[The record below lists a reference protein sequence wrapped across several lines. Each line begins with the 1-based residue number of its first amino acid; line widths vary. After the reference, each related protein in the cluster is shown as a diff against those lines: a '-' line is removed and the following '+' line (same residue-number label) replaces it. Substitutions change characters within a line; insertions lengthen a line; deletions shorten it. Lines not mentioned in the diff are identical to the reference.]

1 MSFLVEQRDERVAGF
16 LRLMIPVAVTLAAFL
31 SVIGVPPAFAQ
42 VDVEDWP
49 GTVEVRV
56 TGKTQ
61 GLTTGDVFTYQLRL
75 TEPPTEEGWWVRIRA
90 DGVVYMEGIYNG
102 LSWVPSIGW
111 EFSPQNYNQW
121 RDVRVR
127 VNEDLDQTVTFSHE
141 VWAHNGICPVHDVG
155 RVAVDVSGDAPP
167 PEEDLPR
174 LSIADAAT
182 VTEGG
187 AAVFTV
193 TLSDTSSETVT
204 VRYAT
209 VDDTAVAGSDYTRTT
224 GTLRFDPNER
234 TDTIR
239 VPILQD
245 STAEPSESFTVELS
259 NPNRA
264 TVSDGTGAVTI
275 EADPMP
281 ELRISDAAP
290 VAEGNDAVFT
300 VSLSTPSSQV
310 VTVEYRTVDGTAG
323 AGSDYS
329 TTSETLRFDPLETTK
344 TIQVP
349 VLTDS
354 MSEPSE
360 DFEVELRN
368 PSRATLD
375 DARGVG
381 TIAADPMP
389 GLTID
394 DAAPVAE
401 GNDAVFTVTLHPQSS
416 QVVTVEYT
424 TADGTANAGDDY
436 TTIAETL
443 TFSPGQTTKIIRV
456 PVLVD
461 STQESSETFTVELST
476 PMGTTLADST
486 GLGTITADPMPGLSI
501 GDAEPVAEGGAAVF
515 TVTLSDTSSETVTV
529 RYATVDDTAVAGSDY
544 TRTTGTLRFDP
555 NERTDTIRVPILQ
568 DSTAEPS
575 ESFTVELSN
584 PNRATVS
591 DGTGAVT
598 IEADPM
604 PELRISDAAPVAE
617 GNDAVF
623 TVSLSTPSSQVVTV
637 EYRTVD
643 GTAGAGSDY
652 STTSETL
659 RFDPLETTKTIQ
671 VPVLT
676 DSMSE
681 PSEDFEVELRN
692 PSRATLDDARGVG
705 TIAADPMPGLTI
717 DDAAPVAEG
726 NDAVFTVTLHPQSS
740 QVVTVEYTTADG
752 TANAG
757 DDYTTIAETLTF
769 SPGQTTKI
777 IRVPV
782 LVDST
787 QESSETFT
795 VELSTPMGTTLADST
810 GLGTITADPMPGL
823 SIGDAEPVAEGG
835 AAVFTVT
842 LGPASNHV
850 VTVTYSTVDGTAVAD
865 ADFTPTSGTLTFNPN
880 QTTKTIRV
888 PILRDTVHE
897 PSETFTV
904 ELDDPTGTTLAD
916 STGLG
921 TIAADAT
928 PGLSIA
934 DAVNVAEGRDA
945 VFRVTLRPATN
956 HVVSVTYTTMDGTA
970 VADADYTPVTG
981 TLRFEPRET
990 TKTIRVPV
998 LLDTMTEQSETFTV
1012 ELSNPG
1018 GSTLADPIGVGTI
1031 RADPAPSLRIGDATP
1046 VAEGDEAVFT
1056 VTLTPPN
1063 EQVVTVDYTTTDG
1076 TAVADEDYSAT
1087 SGTLRFAPGDTSK
1100 TIRVPTLRDAVAEP
1114 VETFTVVLSNPSGTN
1129 VVHDTGVGT
1138 ITDEGLPGLSS
1149 ADAPTVAE
1157 GGEAVFPVTLN
1168 PASSQVVTVA
1178 YATQDDTAVADSDYT
1193 ATSGTLRF
1201 EPGETIQNIQ
1211 VATLRDA
1218 IAEPSESFT
1227 VELSDPVGT
1236 AITNSTGVGTIAA
1249 DAMPAL
1255 SITDAV
1261 PVAEGGEATFMVS
1274 LSPASSELVTVAYA
1288 TQDGTAVADSDYTA
1302 TSGTLRFEPGE
1313 TIQNIQ
1319 VATLRD
1325 AIAEPSESFTV
1336 ELSDPVGT
1344 AITNSTGVGTI
1355 AADAMPALSIT
1366 DAVPVAEGGE
1376 ATFMVSLSPASSE
1389 LVTVAY
1395 ATQDGTAV
1403 ADSDYTATSGTLRF
1417 EPGETIQNI
1426 QVATLRDAIA
1436 EPSESFTVEL
1446 SDPVGTAI
1454 TNSTGVG
1461 TIAADAMPALS
1472 ITDAVPVAE
1481 GGEATFMVSL
1491 SPASSELVTVA
1502 YATQDG
1508 TAVAGSDYTAASG
1521 TLQFDPGMTSHTI
1534 SVAVLN
1540 DTAVEPTETFAVELS
1555 DPVRATLADGTG
1567 VGTITD
1573 DVEHRVERTIRT
1585 GFPEVGRA
1593 IAFSAVT
1600 CRIDRKMSD
1609 TRTWDNAGR
1618 LAGGGFPPAANFGG
1632 HAAFGGPGTTFGG
1645 STGAFGDSP
1654 FPTQASMTPGQQL
1667 GNRSFL
1673 MASQETAEGGGG
1685 RVAAW
1690 GCGDYR
1696 RLSGAGGLGAGS
1708 WNGEVYSLHVG
1719 VDVRL
1724 GSNVLAGV
1732 SISRSTGMI
1741 DYEGGLGSGTDG
1753 GEHDLR
1759 LVGVHPFLGWSV
1771 TPGLQLWGTVGH
1783 AWGELRIVDELRGLT
1798 GAATL
1803 NSGALGLNGRLL
1815 TRGATTLSLR
1825 GEGAL
1830 AQLTADSATF
1840 EVATLDMWRFRL
1852 TTELSHELLFSSGT
1866 SLTPWAELGARHDGG
1881 DGQTGA
1887 GLELG
1892 GGLRYRVP
1900 QVGLTAEG
1908 YGRWLAVHE
1917 GALQEWGV
1925 GAMVTI
1931 DPGMDRRGLSA
1942 SVTPSWGETASGVQ
1956 RLWQQGAAGP
1966 AWYGTSRAQVDA
1978 QLGYGVPVF
1987 GGRSVLTPFGAM
1999 NLAGDEARRYRLG
2012 GSLATSRW
2020 TTLSLEIERWDR
2032 ALTDAMYS
2040 VMVRG
2045 AAEF

>member
-1 MSFLVEQRDERVAGF
+1 MENCASPITREAVSILVEQRNERVAGF

-102 LSWVPSIGW
+102 LRWVPSIGW

-167 PEEDLPR
+167 PPEEDLPR

-187 AAVFTV
+187 EAVFTV
-193 TLSDTSSETVT
+193 RLSDTSSETVT

-310 VTVEYRTVDGTAG
+310 VTVEYTTEDGTA
-323 AGSDYS
+323 D
-329 TTSETLRFDPLETTK
+329 
-344 TIQVP
+344 
-349 VLTDS
+349 
-354 MSEPSE
+354 
-360 DFEVELRN
+360 
-368 PSRATLD
+368 
-375 DARGVG
+375 
-381 TIAADPMP
+381 
-389 GLTID
+389 
-394 DAAPVAE
+394 
-401 GNDAVFTVTLHPQSS
+401 
-416 QVVTVEYT
+416 
-424 TADGTANAGDDY
+424 AGDDY

-501 GDAEPVAEGGAAVF
+501 GDA
-515 TVTLSDTSSETVTV
+515 
-529 RYATVDDTAVAGSDY
+529 
-544 TRTTGTLRFDP
+544 
-555 NERTDTIRVPILQ
+555 
-568 DSTAEPS
+568 
-575 ESFTVELSN
+575 
-584 PNRATVS
+584 
-591 DGTGAVT
+591 
-598 IEADPM
+598 
-604 PELRISDAAPVAE
+604 APVAE

-623 TVSLSTPSSQVVTV
+623 TVSLSPPSSQVVTV

-740 QVVTVEYTTADG
+740 QVVTVEYTTEGG
-752 TANAG
+752 TADAG

-842 LGPASNHV
+842 LVPASNHV

-865 ADFTPTSGTLTFNPN
+865 ADFTSTSGTLTFNPN

-1138 ITDEGLPGLSS
+1138 ITDEGLPGLSI

-1178 YATQDDTAVADSDYT
+1178 YATQDGTAVADSDYT

-1261 PVAEGGEATFMVS
+1261 PVAEGGGATFMVSLSPASSELVTVAYATQDGTAVADSDYTATSGTLRFEPGETIQNIQVATLRDAIAEPSESFTVELSDPVGTAITNSTGVGTIAADAMPALSITDAVPVAEGGGATFMVS

-1403 ADSDYTATSGTLRF
+1403 ADSDYTA
-1417 EPGETIQNI
+1417 
-1426 QVATLRDAIA
+1426 
-1436 EPSESFTVEL
+1436 
-1446 SDPVGTAI
+1446 
-1454 TNSTGVG
+1454 
-1461 TIAADAMPALS
+1461 
-1472 ITDAVPVAE
+1472 
-1481 GGEATFMVSL
+1481 
-1491 SPASSELVTVA
+1491 
-1502 YATQDG
+1502 
-1508 TAVAGSDYTAASG
+1508 ASG

-1534 SVAVLN
+1534 RVAVLN

-1573 DVEHRVERTIRT
+1573 DVEHRVERAIRT
-1585 GFPEVGRA
+1585 GLPEVGRA

-1667 GNRSFL
+1667 GTLSFL

-1732 SISRSTGMI
+1732 SVSRSTGMI

-1783 AWGELRIVDELRGLT
+1783 AWGELRIVDELGGLT

-1881 DGQTGA
+1881 DGQSGA

-1942 SVTPSWGETASGVQ
+1942 SVTPSWGETATGVQ

-1999 NLAGDEARRYRLG
+1999 NMAGDEARRYRLG

-2032 ALTDAMYS
+2032 ALTDAMHS

>member
-1 MSFLVEQRDERVAGF
+1 MENCASPITREAVSFLVEQRDERVAGF

-102 LSWVPSIGW
+102 LRWVPSIGW

-167 PEEDLPR
+167 PPEEDLPR

-187 AAVFTV
+187 EAVFTV
-193 TLSDTSSETVT
+193 RLSDTSSETVT

-310 VTVEYRTVDGTAG
+310 VTVEYTTEDGTADAGDDYTTIAETLTFSPGQTTKIIRVPVVVDSTQESSETFTVELSTPMGTTLADSTGLGTITADPMPGLSIGDAEPVAEGNDAVFTVSLSPPSSQVVTVEYRTVDGTAG

-329 TTSETLRFDPLETTK
+329 TTSGTLRFDPLETTK

-354 MSEPSE
+354 LSEPSE

-424 TADGTANAGDDY
+424 TEDGTADAGDDY

-456 PVLVD
+456 PVVVD

-515 TVTLSDTSSETVTV
+515 TVTLV
-529 RYATVDDTAVAGSDY
+529 
-544 TRTTGTLRFDP
+544 
-555 NERTDTIRVPILQ
+555 
-568 DSTAEPS
+568 
-575 ESFTVELSN
+575 
-584 PNRATVS
+584 
-591 DGTGAVT
+591 
-598 IEADPM
+598 
-604 PELRISDAAPVAE
+604 
-617 GNDAVF
+617 
-623 TVSLSTPSSQVVTV
+623 
-637 EYRTVD
+637 
-643 GTAGAGSDY
+643 
-652 STTSETL
+652 
-659 RFDPLETTKTIQ
+659 
-671 VPVLT
+671 
-676 DSMSE
+676 
-681 PSEDFEVELRN
+681 
-692 PSRATLDDARGVG
+692 
-705 TIAADPMPGLTI
+705 
-717 DDAAPVAEG
+717 
-726 NDAVFTVTLHPQSS
+726 
-740 QVVTVEYTTADG
+740 
-752 TANAG
+752 
-757 DDYTTIAETLTF
+757 
-769 SPGQTTKI
+769 
-777 IRVPV
+777 
-782 LVDST
+782 
-787 QESSETFT
+787 
-795 VELSTPMGTTLADST
+795 
-810 GLGTITADPMPGL
+810 
-823 SIGDAEPVAEGG
+823 
-835 AAVFTVT
+835 
-842 LGPASNHV
+842 PASNHV

-1138 ITDEGLPGLSS
+1138 ITDEGLPGLSI

-1178 YATQDDTAVADSDYT
+1178 YATQDGTAVTDSDYT

-1344 AITNSTGVGTI
+1344 AITNSIGVGTI
-1355 AADAMPALSIT
+1355 AADAI
-1366 DAVPVAEGGE
+1366 
-1376 ATFMVSLSPASSE
+1376 
-1389 LVTVAY
+1389 
-1395 ATQDGTAV
+1395 
-1403 ADSDYTATSGTLRF
+1403 
-1417 EPGETIQNI
+1417 
-1426 QVATLRDAIA
+1426 
-1436 EPSESFTVEL
+1436 
-1446 SDPVGTAI
+1446 
-1454 TNSTGVG
+1454 
-1461 TIAADAMPALS
+1461 PALS

-1534 SVAVLN
+1534 RVAVLN

-1573 DVEHRVERTIRT
+1573 DVEHRVERPIPT
-1585 GFPEVGRA
+1585 GLPEVGRA

-1667 GNRSFL
+1667 GNLSFL

-1732 SISRSTGMI
+1732 SVSRSRGMI

-1783 AWGELRIVDELRGLT
+1783 AWGELRIVDELGGLT

-1942 SVTPSWGETASGVQ
+1942 SVTPSWGETATGVQ

-2032 ALTDAMYS
+2032 ALTDAMHS

>member
-1 MSFLVEQRDERVAGF
+1 MENCASPITREAVSFLVEQRDERVAGF

-75 TEPPTEEGWWVRIRA
+75 TEPPTEERWWVRIRA

-102 LSWVPSIGW
+102 LRWVPSIGW

-167 PEEDLPR
+167 PPEEDLPR

-187 AAVFTV
+187 EAVFTV
-193 TLSDTSSETVT
+193 RLSDTSSETVT

-300 VSLSTPSSQV
+300 VSLST
-310 VTVEYRTVDGTAG
+310 T
-323 AGSDYS
+323 
-329 TTSETLRFDPLETTK
+329 
-344 TIQVP
+344 
-349 VLTDS
+349 
-354 MSEPSE
+354 
-360 DFEVELRN
+360 
-368 PSRATLD
+368 
-375 DARGVG
+375 
-381 TIAADPMP
+381 
-389 GLTID
+389 
-394 DAAPVAE
+394 
-401 GNDAVFTVTLHPQSS
+401 SS

-424 TADGTANAGDDY
+424 TEDGTADAGDDY

-461 STQESSETFTVELST
+461 STQESSETFTVDLST

-515 TVTLSDTSSETVTV
+515 TVTLV
-529 RYATVDDTAVAGSDY
+529 
-544 TRTTGTLRFDP
+544 
-555 NERTDTIRVPILQ
+555 
-568 DSTAEPS
+568 
-575 ESFTVELSN
+575 
-584 PNRATVS
+584 
-591 DGTGAVT
+591 
-598 IEADPM
+598 
-604 PELRISDAAPVAE
+604 
-617 GNDAVF
+617 
-623 TVSLSTPSSQVVTV
+623 
-637 EYRTVD
+637 
-643 GTAGAGSDY
+643 
-652 STTSETL
+652 
-659 RFDPLETTKTIQ
+659 
-671 VPVLT
+671 
-676 DSMSE
+676 
-681 PSEDFEVELRN
+681 
-692 PSRATLDDARGVG
+692 
-705 TIAADPMPGLTI
+705 
-717 DDAAPVAEG
+717 
-726 NDAVFTVTLHPQSS
+726 
-740 QVVTVEYTTADG
+740 
-752 TANAG
+752 
-757 DDYTTIAETLTF
+757 
-769 SPGQTTKI
+769 
-777 IRVPV
+777 
-782 LVDST
+782 
-787 QESSETFT
+787 
-795 VELSTPMGTTLADST
+795 
-810 GLGTITADPMPGL
+810 
-823 SIGDAEPVAEGG
+823 
-835 AAVFTVT
+835 
-842 LGPASNHV
+842 PASNHV

-1138 ITDEGLPGLSS
+1138 ITDEGLPGLSI

-1178 YATQDDTAVADSDYT
+1178 YATQDGTAVADSDYT

-1236 AITNSTGVGTIAA
+1236 AITNSTGAGTIAA

-1325 AIAEPSESFTV
+1325 ATAEPSESFTV

-1344 AITNSTGVGTI
+1344 AITNSTGAGTI

-1534 SVAVLN
+1534 RVAVLN

-1573 DVEHRVERTIRT
+1573 DVEHRVERAIRT
-1585 GFPEVGRA
+1585 GLPEVGRA

-1667 GNRSFL
+1667 GTLSFL

-1732 SISRSTGMI
+1732 SVSRSTGMI

-1783 AWGELRIVDELRGLT
+1783 AWGELRIVDELGGLT

-1999 NLAGDEARRYRLG
+1999 NLAGNEARRYRLG

-2032 ALTDAMYS
+2032 ALTDAMHS

>member
-1 MSFLVEQRDERVAGF
+1 MENCASPITREAVSFLVEQRDERVAGF

-102 LSWVPSIGW
+102 LRWVPSIGW

-167 PEEDLPR
+167 PPEEDLPR

-187 AAVFTV
+187 EAVFTV
-193 TLSDTSSETVT
+193 RLSDTSSETVT

-310 VTVEYRTVDGTAG
+310 VTVEYRTVDGTAS

-424 TADGTANAGDDY
+424 TEDGTADAGDDY

-515 TVTLSDTSSETVTV
+515 TVTLV
-529 RYATVDDTAVAGSDY
+529 
-544 TRTTGTLRFDP
+544 
-555 NERTDTIRVPILQ
+555 
-568 DSTAEPS
+568 
-575 ESFTVELSN
+575 
-584 PNRATVS
+584 
-591 DGTGAVT
+591 
-598 IEADPM
+598 
-604 PELRISDAAPVAE
+604 
-617 GNDAVF
+617 
-623 TVSLSTPSSQVVTV
+623 
-637 EYRTVD
+637 
-643 GTAGAGSDY
+643 
-652 STTSETL
+652 
-659 RFDPLETTKTIQ
+659 
-671 VPVLT
+671 
-676 DSMSE
+676 
-681 PSEDFEVELRN
+681 
-692 PSRATLDDARGVG
+692 
-705 TIAADPMPGLTI
+705 
-717 DDAAPVAEG
+717 
-726 NDAVFTVTLHPQSS
+726 
-740 QVVTVEYTTADG
+740 
-752 TANAG
+752 
-757 DDYTTIAETLTF
+757 
-769 SPGQTTKI
+769 
-777 IRVPV
+777 
-782 LVDST
+782 
-787 QESSETFT
+787 
-795 VELSTPMGTTLADST
+795 
-810 GLGTITADPMPGL
+810 
-823 SIGDAEPVAEGG
+823 
-835 AAVFTVT
+835 
-842 LGPASNHV
+842 PASNHV

-880 QTTKTIRV
+880 QTTKTIQV

-1138 ITDEGLPGLSS
+1138 ITDEGLPGLSI

-1168 PASSQVVTVA
+1168 PASSQV
-1178 YATQDDTAVADSDYT
+1178 
-1193 ATSGTLRF
+1193 
-1201 EPGETIQNIQ
+1201 
-1211 VATLRDA
+1211 
-1218 IAEPSESFT
+1218 
-1227 VELSDPVGT
+1227 
-1236 AITNSTGVGTIAA
+1236 
-1249 DAMPAL
+1249 
-1255 SITDAV
+1255 
-1261 PVAEGGEATFMVS
+1261 
-1274 LSPASSELVTVAYA
+1274 VTVAYA

-1491 SPASSELVTVA
+1491 SPASSQVVTVA

-1508 TAVAGSDYTAASG
+1508 TAVADSDYTAASGTLRFEPGETIQNIQVATLRDAIAEPSESFTVELSDPVGTAITNSTGVGTIAADAMPALSITDAVPVAEGGEATFMVSLSPASSQVVTVAYATQDGTAVADSDYTAASG

-1534 SVAVLN
+1534 RVAVLN

-1573 DVEHRVERTIRT
+1573 DVEHRVERAIRT
-1585 GFPEVGRA
+1585 GLPEVGRA

-1667 GNRSFL
+1667 GNLSFL

-1732 SISRSTGMI
+1732 SVSRSRGMI

-1783 AWGELRIVDELRGLT
+1783 AWGELRIVDELGGLT

-1803 NSGALGLNGRLL
+1803 NSGALSLNGRLL

-2032 ALTDAMYS
+2032 ALTDAMHS

>member
-1 MSFLVEQRDERVAGF
+1 MENCASPITREAVSFLVEQRDERVAGF

-102 LSWVPSIGW
+102 LRWVPSIGW

-155 RVAVDVSGDAPP
+155 LVAVDVSGDAPPP

-187 AAVFTV
+187 EAVFTV
-193 TLSDTSSETVT
+193 RLSDTSSETVT

-300 VSLSTPSSQV
+300 VSLSPPSSQV

-329 TTSETLRFDPLETTK
+329 TTSGTLRFDPLETTK

-354 MSEPSE
+354 LSEPSE

-424 TADGTANAGDDY
+424 TEDGTADAGDDY

-515 TVTLSDTSSETVTV
+515 TVTLV
-529 RYATVDDTAVAGSDY
+529 
-544 TRTTGTLRFDP
+544 
-555 NERTDTIRVPILQ
+555 
-568 DSTAEPS
+568 
-575 ESFTVELSN
+575 
-584 PNRATVS
+584 
-591 DGTGAVT
+591 
-598 IEADPM
+598 
-604 PELRISDAAPVAE
+604 
-617 GNDAVF
+617 
-623 TVSLSTPSSQVVTV
+623 
-637 EYRTVD
+637 
-643 GTAGAGSDY
+643 
-652 STTSETL
+652 
-659 RFDPLETTKTIQ
+659 
-671 VPVLT
+671 
-676 DSMSE
+676 
-681 PSEDFEVELRN
+681 
-692 PSRATLDDARGVG
+692 
-705 TIAADPMPGLTI
+705 
-717 DDAAPVAEG
+717 
-726 NDAVFTVTLHPQSS
+726 
-740 QVVTVEYTTADG
+740 
-752 TANAG
+752 
-757 DDYTTIAETLTF
+757 
-769 SPGQTTKI
+769 
-777 IRVPV
+777 
-782 LVDST
+782 
-787 QESSETFT
+787 
-795 VELSTPMGTTLADST
+795 
-810 GLGTITADPMPGL
+810 
-823 SIGDAEPVAEGG
+823 
-835 AAVFTVT
+835 
-842 LGPASNHV
+842 PASNHV

-1138 ITDEGLPGLSS
+1138 ITDEGLPGLSI

-1178 YATQDDTAVADSDYT
+1178 YATQD
-1193 ATSGTLRF
+1193 
-1201 EPGETIQNIQ
+1201 
-1211 VATLRDA
+1211 
-1218 IAEPSESFT
+1218 
-1227 VELSDPVGT
+1227 
-1236 AITNSTGVGTIAA
+1236 
-1249 DAMPAL
+1249 
-1255 SITDAV
+1255 
-1261 PVAEGGEATFMVS
+1261 
-1274 LSPASSELVTVAYA
+1274 
-1288 TQDGTAVADSDYTA
+1288 GTAVTDSDYTA

-1521 TLQFDPGMTSHTI
+1521 TLQFDSGMTSHTI
-1534 SVAVLN
+1534 RVAVLN

-1573 DVEHRVERTIRT
+1573 DVEHRVERAIRT
-1585 GFPEVGRA
+1585 GLPEVGRA

-1667 GNRSFL
+1667 GNLSFL

-1732 SISRSTGMI
+1732 SVSRSRGMI

-1783 AWGELRIVDELRGLT
+1783 AWGELRIVDELGGLT

-1942 SVTPSWGETASGVQ
+1942 SVTPSWGETATGVQ

-1999 NLAGDEARRYRLG
+1999 NLAGNEARRYRLG

-2032 ALTDAMYS
+2032 ALTDAMHS

>member
-1 MSFLVEQRDERVAGF
+1 MENCASPITREAVSFLVEQRDERVAGF

-90 DGVVYMEGIYNG
+90 DGGVYMEGIYNG
-102 LSWVPSIGW
+102 LRWVPSIGW

-167 PEEDLPR
+167 PPEEDLPR

-187 AAVFTV
+187 EAVFTV
-193 TLSDTSSETVT
+193 RLSDTSSETVT

-281 ELRISDAAP
+281 ELRISDAVTVAEGNDAVFTVSLSTPSSQVVTVEYTTEDGTADAGDDYTTIAETLTFSPGQTTKIIRVPVLVDSTQESSETFTVELSTPMGTTLADSTGLGTITADPMPGLSIGDAEP

-300 VSLSTPSSQV
+300 VSLSPPSSQV

-329 TTSETLRFDPLETTK
+329 TTSGTLRFDPLETTK

-354 MSEPSE
+354 LSEPSE

-424 TADGTANAGDDY
+424 TEDGTADAGDDY

-515 TVTLSDTSSETVTV
+515 TVTLV
-529 RYATVDDTAVAGSDY
+529 
-544 TRTTGTLRFDP
+544 
-555 NERTDTIRVPILQ
+555 
-568 DSTAEPS
+568 
-575 ESFTVELSN
+575 
-584 PNRATVS
+584 
-591 DGTGAVT
+591 
-598 IEADPM
+598 
-604 PELRISDAAPVAE
+604 
-617 GNDAVF
+617 
-623 TVSLSTPSSQVVTV
+623 
-637 EYRTVD
+637 
-643 GTAGAGSDY
+643 
-652 STTSETL
+652 
-659 RFDPLETTKTIQ
+659 
-671 VPVLT
+671 
-676 DSMSE
+676 
-681 PSEDFEVELRN
+681 
-692 PSRATLDDARGVG
+692 
-705 TIAADPMPGLTI
+705 
-717 DDAAPVAEG
+717 
-726 NDAVFTVTLHPQSS
+726 
-740 QVVTVEYTTADG
+740 
-752 TANAG
+752 
-757 DDYTTIAETLTF
+757 
-769 SPGQTTKI
+769 
-777 IRVPV
+777 
-782 LVDST
+782 
-787 QESSETFT
+787 
-795 VELSTPMGTTLADST
+795 
-810 GLGTITADPMPGL
+810 
-823 SIGDAEPVAEGG
+823 
-835 AAVFTVT
+835 
-842 LGPASNHV
+842 PASNHV

-916 STGLG
+916 SMGLG

-1063 EQVVTVDYTTTDG
+1063 EQVVTVDYTTTEG

-1138 ITDEGLPGLSS
+1138 ITDEGLPGLSI

-1178 YATQDDTAVADSDYT
+1178 YATQDGTAVTDSDFT

-1236 AITNSTGVGTIAA
+1236 AITNSA
-1249 DAMPAL
+1249 
-1255 SITDAV
+1255 
-1261 PVAEGGEATFMVS
+1261 
-1274 LSPASSELVTVAYA
+1274 
-1288 TQDGTAVADSDYTA
+1288 
-1302 TSGTLRFEPGE
+1302 
-1313 TIQNIQ
+1313 
-1319 VATLRD
+1319 
-1325 AIAEPSESFTV
+1325 
-1336 ELSDPVGT
+1336 
-1344 AITNSTGVGTI
+1344 
-1355 AADAMPALSIT
+1355 
-1366 DAVPVAEGGE
+1366 
-1376 ATFMVSLSPASSE
+1376 
-1389 LVTVAY
+1389 
-1395 ATQDGTAV
+1395 
-1403 ADSDYTATSGTLRF
+1403 
-1417 EPGETIQNI
+1417 
-1426 QVATLRDAIA
+1426 
-1436 EPSESFTVEL
+1436 
-1446 SDPVGTAI
+1446 
-1454 TNSTGVG
+1454 GVG

-1534 SVAVLN
+1534 RVAVLN

-1573 DVEHRVERTIRT
+1573 DVEHRVERPIPT
-1585 GFPEVGRA
+1585 GLPEVGRA

-1645 STGAFGDSP
+1645 STGAFGDLP

-1667 GNRSFL
+1667 GNLSFL

-1685 RVAAW
+1685 RIAAW

-1732 SISRSTGMI
+1732 SVSRSRGMI

-1783 AWGELRIVDELRGLT
+1783 AWGELRIVDELGGLT

-1942 SVTPSWGETASGVQ
+1942 SVTPSWGETATGVQ
-1956 RLWQQGAAGP
+1956 RLWQQGAAGRP

-2032 ALTDAMYS
+2032 ALTDAMHS

>member
-1 MSFLVEQRDERVAGF
+1 MVEQRDERVAGF

-75 TEPPTEEGWWVRIRA
+75 TEPPTEERWWVRIRA

-102 LSWVPSIGW
+102 LRWVPSIGW

-155 RVAVDVSGDAPP
+155 RVVVDVSGDAPPP

-187 AAVFTV
+187 EAVFTV
-193 TLSDTSSETVT
+193 RLSDTSSETVT

-424 TADGTANAGDDY
+424 TEDGTADAGDDY

-461 STQESSETFTVELST
+461 STQES
-476 PMGTTLADST
+476 
-486 GLGTITADPMPGLSI
+486 
-501 GDAEPVAEGGAAVF
+501 
-515 TVTLSDTSSETVTV
+515 
-529 RYATVDDTAVAGSDY
+529 
-544 TRTTGTLRFDP
+544 
-555 NERTDTIRVPILQ
+555 
-568 DSTAEPS
+568 
-575 ESFTVELSN
+575 
-584 PNRATVS
+584 
-591 DGTGAVT
+591 
-598 IEADPM
+598 
-604 PELRISDAAPVAE
+604 
-617 GNDAVF
+617 
-623 TVSLSTPSSQVVTV
+623 
-637 EYRTVD
+637 
-643 GTAGAGSDY
+643 
-652 STTSETL
+652 
-659 RFDPLETTKTIQ
+659 
-671 VPVLT
+671 
-676 DSMSE
+676 
-681 PSEDFEVELRN
+681 
-692 PSRATLDDARGVG
+692 
-705 TIAADPMPGLTI
+705 
-717 DDAAPVAEG
+717 
-726 NDAVFTVTLHPQSS
+726 
-740 QVVTVEYTTADG
+740 
-752 TANAG
+752 
-757 DDYTTIAETLTF
+757 
-769 SPGQTTKI
+769 
-777 IRVPV
+777 
-782 LVDST
+782 
-787 QESSETFT
+787 
-795 VELSTPMGTTLADST
+795 
-810 GLGTITADPMPGL
+810 
-823 SIGDAEPVAEGG
+823 
-835 AAVFTVT
+835 
-842 LGPASNHV
+842 
-850 VTVTYSTVDGTAVAD
+850 
-865 ADFTPTSGTLTFNPN
+865 
-880 QTTKTIRV
+880 
-888 PILRDTVHE
+888 
-897 PSETFTV
+897 SETFTV

-1138 ITDEGLPGLSS
+1138 ITDEGLPGLSI
-1149 ADAPTVAE
+1149 ADAPAVAE

-1168 PASSQVVTVA
+1168 PASSQV
-1178 YATQDDTAVADSDYT
+1178 
-1193 ATSGTLRF
+1193 
-1201 EPGETIQNIQ
+1201 
-1211 VATLRDA
+1211 
-1218 IAEPSESFT
+1218 
-1227 VELSDPVGT
+1227 
-1236 AITNSTGVGTIAA
+1236 
-1249 DAMPAL
+1249 
-1255 SITDAV
+1255 
-1261 PVAEGGEATFMVS
+1261 
-1274 LSPASSELVTVAYA
+1274 VTVAYA

-1436 EPSESFTVEL
+1436 EPSESFTVGL

-1454 TNSTGVG
+1454 TNSTGVGTIAADAMPALSITDAVPVAEGGEATFMVSLSPASSELVTVAYATQDGTAVADSDYTATSGTLRFEPGETIQNIQVATLRDAIAEPSESFTVGLSDPVGTAIANSTGVG

-1534 SVAVLN
+1534 RVAVLN

-1573 DVEHRVERTIRT
+1573 DMEHRVERPIPT
-1585 GFPEVGRA
+1585 GLPEVGRV

-1667 GNRSFL
+1667 GTLSFL

-1732 SISRSTGMI
+1732 SVSRSRGMI
-1741 DYEGGLGSGTDG
+1741 DSEGGLGSGTDG

-1783 AWGELRIVDELRGLT
+1783 AWGELRIVDELGGLT

-2032 ALTDAMYS
+2032 ALTAAMHS
-2040 VMVRG
+2040 GMVRG

>member
-1 MSFLVEQRDERVAGF
+1 MSFLVEQRDERIAGF

-102 LSWVPSIGW
+102 LRWVPSIGW

-187 AAVFTV
+187 EAVFTV
-193 TLSDTSSETVT
+193 RLSDTSSETVT

-209 VDDTAVAGSDYTRTT
+209 VDDTAVAGSDYTLTT
-224 GTLRFDPNER
+224 GTLRFDPSER

-424 TADGTANAGDDY
+424 TEDGTADAGDDY

-515 TVTLSDTSSETVTV
+515 TVTLV
-529 RYATVDDTAVAGSDY
+529 
-544 TRTTGTLRFDP
+544 
-555 NERTDTIRVPILQ
+555 
-568 DSTAEPS
+568 
-575 ESFTVELSN
+575 
-584 PNRATVS
+584 
-591 DGTGAVT
+591 
-598 IEADPM
+598 
-604 PELRISDAAPVAE
+604 
-617 GNDAVF
+617 
-623 TVSLSTPSSQVVTV
+623 
-637 EYRTVD
+637 
-643 GTAGAGSDY
+643 
-652 STTSETL
+652 
-659 RFDPLETTKTIQ
+659 
-671 VPVLT
+671 
-676 DSMSE
+676 
-681 PSEDFEVELRN
+681 
-692 PSRATLDDARGVG
+692 
-705 TIAADPMPGLTI
+705 
-717 DDAAPVAEG
+717 
-726 NDAVFTVTLHPQSS
+726 
-740 QVVTVEYTTADG
+740 
-752 TANAG
+752 
-757 DDYTTIAETLTF
+757 
-769 SPGQTTKI
+769 
-777 IRVPV
+777 
-782 LVDST
+782 
-787 QESSETFT
+787 
-795 VELSTPMGTTLADST
+795 
-810 GLGTITADPMPGL
+810 
-823 SIGDAEPVAEGG
+823 
-835 AAVFTVT
+835 
-842 LGPASNHV
+842 PASNNV

-904 ELDDPTGTTLAD
+904 ELDDSTGTTLAD

-928 PGLSIA
+928 PGLSVA

-1012 ELSNPG
+1012 ELSNPNRATVSDG
-1018 GSTLADPIGVGTI
+1018 TGAVTIEADPM
-1031 RADPAPSLRIGDATP
+1031 PELRI
-1046 VAEGDEAVFT
+1046 
-1056 VTLTPPN
+1056 
-1063 EQVVTVDYTTTDG
+1063 
-1076 TAVADEDYSAT
+1076 S
-1087 SGTLRFAPGDTSK
+1087 
-1100 TIRVPTLRDAVAEP
+1100 
-1114 VETFTVVLSNPSGTN
+1114 
-1129 VVHDTGVGT
+1129 
-1138 ITDEGLPGLSS
+1138 
-1149 ADAPTVAE
+1149 DAPTVAE
-1157 GGEAVFPVTLN
+1157 EGEAVFPVTLN
-1168 PASSQVVTVA
+1168 PASSQV
-1178 YATQDDTAVADSDYT
+1178 
-1193 ATSGTLRF
+1193 
-1201 EPGETIQNIQ
+1201 
-1211 VATLRDA
+1211 
-1218 IAEPSESFT
+1218 
-1227 VELSDPVGT
+1227 
-1236 AITNSTGVGTIAA
+1236 
-1249 DAMPAL
+1249 
-1255 SITDAV
+1255 
-1261 PVAEGGEATFMVS
+1261 
-1274 LSPASSELVTVAYA
+1274 VTVAYA

-1508 TAVAGSDYTAASG
+1508 TAVAGSDYTATSGTLRFEPGETIQNIQVATLRDAIAEPSESFTVELSDPVGTAITNSTGVGTIAADATPALSITDAVPVAEGGGATFMVSLSPASSELVTVTYATQDGTAVAGSDYTAASG

-1534 SVAVLN
+1534 RVAVLN

-1573 DVEHRVERTIRT
+1573 DVEHRVERPIRT
-1585 GFPEVGRA
+1585 GLPEVGRA

-1618 LAGGGFPPAANFGG
+1618 LAGGGFLPAANFGG

-1645 STGAFGDSP
+1645 STVAFGDSP

-1667 GNRSFL
+1667 GNLSFL

-1732 SISRSTGMI
+1732 SVSRSRGMI

-1783 AWGELRIVDELRGLT
+1783 AWGELRIVDELGGLT

-2032 ALTDAMYS
+2032 ALTDAMHS

>member
-1 MSFLVEQRDERVAGF
+1 MENCASPITREAVSFLVEQRDERVAGF

-102 LSWVPSIGW
+102 LRWVPSIGW

-167 PEEDLPR
+167 PPEEDLPR

-187 AAVFTV
+187 EAVFTV
-193 TLSDTSSETVT
+193 RLSDTSSETVT

-310 VTVEYRTVDGTAG
+310 VTVEYTTEDGTADAGDDYTTIAETLTFSPGQTTKIIRVPVLVDSTQESSETFTVELSTPMGTTLADSTGLGTITADPMPGLSIGDAEPVAEGNDAVFTVSLSPPSSQVVTVEYRTVDGTAG

-329 TTSETLRFDPLETTK
+329 TTSGTLRFDPLETTK

-354 MSEPSE
+354 LSEPSE

-424 TADGTANAGDDY
+424 TEDGTADAGDDY

-515 TVTLSDTSSETVTV
+515 TVTLV
-529 RYATVDDTAVAGSDY
+529 
-544 TRTTGTLRFDP
+544 
-555 NERTDTIRVPILQ
+555 
-568 DSTAEPS
+568 
-575 ESFTVELSN
+575 
-584 PNRATVS
+584 
-591 DGTGAVT
+591 
-598 IEADPM
+598 
-604 PELRISDAAPVAE
+604 
-617 GNDAVF
+617 
-623 TVSLSTPSSQVVTV
+623 
-637 EYRTVD
+637 
-643 GTAGAGSDY
+643 
-652 STTSETL
+652 
-659 RFDPLETTKTIQ
+659 
-671 VPVLT
+671 
-676 DSMSE
+676 
-681 PSEDFEVELRN
+681 
-692 PSRATLDDARGVG
+692 
-705 TIAADPMPGLTI
+705 
-717 DDAAPVAEG
+717 
-726 NDAVFTVTLHPQSS
+726 
-740 QVVTVEYTTADG
+740 
-752 TANAG
+752 
-757 DDYTTIAETLTF
+757 
-769 SPGQTTKI
+769 
-777 IRVPV
+777 
-782 LVDST
+782 
-787 QESSETFT
+787 
-795 VELSTPMGTTLADST
+795 
-810 GLGTITADPMPGL
+810 
-823 SIGDAEPVAEGG
+823 
-835 AAVFTVT
+835 
-842 LGPASNHV
+842 PASNHV

-1138 ITDEGLPGLSS
+1138 ITDEGLPGLSI

-1178 YATQDDTAVADSDYT
+1178 YATQD
-1193 ATSGTLRF
+1193 
-1201 EPGETIQNIQ
+1201 
-1211 VATLRDA
+1211 
-1218 IAEPSESFT
+1218 
-1227 VELSDPVGT
+1227 
-1236 AITNSTGVGTIAA
+1236 
-1249 DAMPAL
+1249 
-1255 SITDAV
+1255 
-1261 PVAEGGEATFMVS
+1261 
-1274 LSPASSELVTVAYA
+1274 
-1288 TQDGTAVADSDYTA
+1288 GTAVTDSDYTA

-1534 SVAVLN
+1534 RVAVLN

-1573 DVEHRVERTIRT
+1573 DVEHRVERAIRT
-1585 GFPEVGRA
+1585 GLPEVGRA

-1667 GNRSFL
+1667 GTLSFL

-1732 SISRSTGMI
+1732 SVSRSTGMI

-1783 AWGELRIVDELRGLT
+1783 AWGELRIVDELGGLT

-1942 SVTPSWGETASGVQ
+1942 SVTPSWGETATGVQ

-1999 NLAGDEARRYRLG
+1999 NLAGNEARRYRLG

-2032 ALTDAMYS
+2032 ALTDAMHS

>member
-1 MSFLVEQRDERVAGF
+1 MENCASPITREAVSFLVEQRDERVAGF

-90 DGVVYMEGIYNG
+90 DGGVYMEGIYNG
-102 LSWVPSIGW
+102 LRWVPSIGW

-167 PEEDLPR
+167 PPEEDLPR
-174 LSIADAAT
+174 LSIADTAT

-187 AAVFTV
+187 EAVFTV
-193 TLSDTSSETVT
+193 RLSDTSSETVT

-401 GNDAVFTVTLHPQSS
+401 GNDAVFTVTLHPPSS

-424 TADGTANAGDDY
+424 TENGTADAGDDY

-476 PMGTTLADST
+476 PIGTTLADST

-515 TVTLSDTSSETVTV
+515 TVTLV
-529 RYATVDDTAVAGSDY
+529 
-544 TRTTGTLRFDP
+544 
-555 NERTDTIRVPILQ
+555 
-568 DSTAEPS
+568 
-575 ESFTVELSN
+575 
-584 PNRATVS
+584 
-591 DGTGAVT
+591 
-598 IEADPM
+598 
-604 PELRISDAAPVAE
+604 
-617 GNDAVF
+617 
-623 TVSLSTPSSQVVTV
+623 
-637 EYRTVD
+637 
-643 GTAGAGSDY
+643 
-652 STTSETL
+652 
-659 RFDPLETTKTIQ
+659 
-671 VPVLT
+671 
-676 DSMSE
+676 
-681 PSEDFEVELRN
+681 
-692 PSRATLDDARGVG
+692 
-705 TIAADPMPGLTI
+705 
-717 DDAAPVAEG
+717 
-726 NDAVFTVTLHPQSS
+726 
-740 QVVTVEYTTADG
+740 
-752 TANAG
+752 
-757 DDYTTIAETLTF
+757 
-769 SPGQTTKI
+769 
-777 IRVPV
+777 
-782 LVDST
+782 
-787 QESSETFT
+787 
-795 VELSTPMGTTLADST
+795 
-810 GLGTITADPMPGL
+810 
-823 SIGDAEPVAEGG
+823 
-835 AAVFTVT
+835 
-842 LGPASNHV
+842 PASNHV

-1138 ITDEGLPGLSS
+1138 ITDEGLPGLSI

-1178 YATQDDTAVADSDYT
+1178 YATQDGTAVADSDYT

-1534 SVAVLN
+1534 RVAVLN

-1573 DVEHRVERTIRT
+1573 DVEHRVERAIPT
-1585 GFPEVGRA
+1585 GLPEVGRA

-1667 GNRSFL
+1667 GTLSFL

-1732 SISRSTGMI
+1732 SVSRSTGMI

-1783 AWGELRIVDELRGLT
+1783 AWGELRIVDELGGLT

-1942 SVTPSWGETASGVQ
+1942 SVTPSWGETATGVQ

-2032 ALTDAMYS
+2032 ALTDAMHS

>member
-56 TGKTQ
+56 TGKMQ

-90 DGVVYMEGIYNG
+90 DGVVYMKGIYNG
-102 LSWVPSIGW
+102 LRWVPSIGW

-167 PEEDLPR
+167 PPEEDLPR

-187 AAVFTV
+187 EAVFTV
-193 TLSDTSSETVT
+193 RLSDTSSETVT

-224 GTLRFDPNER
+224 G
-234 TDTIR
+234 
-239 VPILQD
+239 
-245 STAEPSESFTVELS
+245 
-259 NPNRA
+259 
-264 TVSDGTGAVTI
+264 
-275 EADPMP
+275 
-281 ELRISDAAP
+281 
-290 VAEGNDAVFT
+290 
-300 VSLSTPSSQV
+300 
-310 VTVEYRTVDGTAG
+310 
-323 AGSDYS
+323 
-329 TTSETLRFDPLETTK
+329 TLRFDPLETTK

-368 PSRATLD
+368 PSRAMLD

-389 GLTID
+389 GLTIN

-424 TADGTANAGDDY
+424 TEDGTADAGDDY

-515 TVTLSDTSSETVTV
+515 TVTLV
-529 RYATVDDTAVAGSDY
+529 
-544 TRTTGTLRFDP
+544 
-555 NERTDTIRVPILQ
+555 
-568 DSTAEPS
+568 
-575 ESFTVELSN
+575 
-584 PNRATVS
+584 
-591 DGTGAVT
+591 
-598 IEADPM
+598 
-604 PELRISDAAPVAE
+604 
-617 GNDAVF
+617 
-623 TVSLSTPSSQVVTV
+623 
-637 EYRTVD
+637 
-643 GTAGAGSDY
+643 
-652 STTSETL
+652 
-659 RFDPLETTKTIQ
+659 
-671 VPVLT
+671 
-676 DSMSE
+676 
-681 PSEDFEVELRN
+681 
-692 PSRATLDDARGVG
+692 
-705 TIAADPMPGLTI
+705 
-717 DDAAPVAEG
+717 
-726 NDAVFTVTLHPQSS
+726 
-740 QVVTVEYTTADG
+740 
-752 TANAG
+752 
-757 DDYTTIAETLTF
+757 
-769 SPGQTTKI
+769 
-777 IRVPV
+777 
-782 LVDST
+782 
-787 QESSETFT
+787 
-795 VELSTPMGTTLADST
+795 
-810 GLGTITADPMPGL
+810 
-823 SIGDAEPVAEGG
+823 
-835 AAVFTVT
+835 
-842 LGPASNHV
+842 PASNHV

-945 VFRVTLRPATN
+945 VFWVTLRPATN

-1031 RADPAPSLRIGDATP
+1031 RADPAPGLRIGDATP

-1076 TAVADEDYSAT
+1076 TAVADEDYS
-1087 SGTLRFAPGDTSK
+1087 
-1100 TIRVPTLRDAVAEP
+1100 
-1114 VETFTVVLSNPSGTN
+1114 
-1129 VVHDTGVGT
+1129 
-1138 ITDEGLPGLSS
+1138 
-1149 ADAPTVAE
+1149 
-1157 GGEAVFPVTLN
+1157 
-1168 PASSQVVTVA
+1168 
-1178 YATQDDTAVADSDYT
+1178 

-1274 LSPASSELVTVAYA
+1274 LSPASSELVT
-1288 TQDGTAVADSDYTA
+1288 
-1302 TSGTLRFEPGE
+1302 
-1313 TIQNIQ
+1313 I
-1319 VATLRD
+1319 
-1325 AIAEPSESFTV
+1325 
-1336 ELSDPVGT
+1336 
-1344 AITNSTGVGTI
+1344 
-1355 AADAMPALSIT
+1355 
-1366 DAVPVAEGGE
+1366 
-1376 ATFMVSLSPASSE
+1376 
-1389 LVTVAY
+1389 
-1395 ATQDGTAV
+1395 
-1403 ADSDYTATSGTLRF
+1403 
-1417 EPGETIQNI
+1417 
-1426 QVATLRDAIA
+1426 
-1436 EPSESFTVEL
+1436 
-1446 SDPVGTAI
+1446 
-1454 TNSTGVG
+1454 
-1461 TIAADAMPALS
+1461 
-1472 ITDAVPVAE
+1472 
-1481 GGEATFMVSL
+1481 
-1491 SPASSELVTVA
+1491 A

-1534 SVAVLN
+1534 RVAVLN

-1573 DVEHRVERTIRT
+1573 DVEHRVERAIRT
-1585 GFPEVGRA
+1585 GLPEVGRA

-1654 FPTQASMTPGQQL
+1654 FPTQALMTPGQQL
-1667 GNRSFL
+1667 GNLSFL

-1732 SISRSTGMI
+1732 SVSRSRGMI

-1783 AWGELRIVDELRGLT
+1783 AWGELRIVDELGGLT

-1830 AQLTADSATF
+1830 AKLTADSATF

-2032 ALTDAMYS
+2032 ALTDAMHS

-2045 AAEF
+2045 AVEF

>member
-1 MSFLVEQRDERVAGF
+1 MENCASPITREAVSFLVKQRDERVAGF

-102 LSWVPSIGW
+102 LRWVPSIGW

-167 PEEDLPR
+167 PPEEDLPR

-187 AAVFTV
+187 EAVFTV
-193 TLSDTSSETVT
+193 RLSDTSSETVT

-275 EADPMP
+275 EADPMT

-300 VSLSTPSSQV
+300 VSLSPPSSQV

-424 TADGTANAGDDY
+424 TEDGTADAGDDY

-501 GDAEPVAEGGAAVF
+501 GNAEPVAEGGAAVF
-515 TVTLSDTSSETVTV
+515 TVTLVPASNHVVTVT
-529 RYATVDDTAVAGSDY
+529 YSTVDGTAVADADFTATS
-544 TRTTGTLRFDP
+544 GTLTFNP
-555 NERTDTIRVPILQ
+555 NQTTKTIRVPVLV

-575 ESFTVELSN
+575 ESFTVELSDQ
-584 PNRATVS
+584 V
-591 DGTGAVT
+591 GTAITNSTGVGT
-598 IEADPM
+598 IAADAM
-604 PELRISDAAPVAE
+604 PALSITDAAPVAE

-623 TVSLSTPSSQVVTV
+623 TVSLSPPSSQVVTV

-652 STTSETL
+652 STTSGTL

-671 VPVLT
+671 
-676 DSMSE
+676 
-681 PSEDFEVELRN
+681 
-692 PSRATLDDARGVG
+692 
-705 TIAADPMPGLTI
+705 
-717 DDAAPVAEG
+717 
-726 NDAVFTVTLHPQSS
+726 
-740 QVVTVEYTTADG
+740 
-752 TANAG
+752 
-757 DDYTTIAETLTF
+757 
-769 SPGQTTKI
+769 
-777 IRVPV
+777 VPV

-795 VELSTPMGTTLADST
+795 VELSTPIGTTLADST

-842 LGPASNHV
+842 LRPATNHV
-850 VTVTYSTVDGTAVAD
+850 VSVTYTTMDGTAVAD
-865 ADFTPTSGTLTFNPN
+865 ADFTPTSGTLTFNSN

-990 TKTIRVPV
+990 TKIIRVPV

-1138 ITDEGLPGLSS
+1138 ITDEGLPGLSI

-1178 YATQDDTAVADSDYT
+1178 YATQDGTAVTDSDYT

-1249 DAMPAL
+1249 DAMPTL

-1302 TSGTLRFEPGE
+1302 TSGTL
-1313 TIQNIQ
+1313 
-1319 VATLRD
+1319 
-1325 AIAEPSESFTV
+1325 
-1336 ELSDPVGT
+1336 
-1344 AITNSTGVGTI
+1344 
-1355 AADAMPALSIT
+1355 
-1366 DAVPVAEGGE
+1366 
-1376 ATFMVSLSPASSE
+1376 
-1389 LVTVAY
+1389 
-1395 ATQDGTAV
+1395 
-1403 ADSDYTATSGTLRF
+1403 
-1417 EPGETIQNI
+1417 
-1426 QVATLRDAIA
+1426 
-1436 EPSESFTVEL
+1436 
-1446 SDPVGTAI
+1446 
-1454 TNSTGVG
+1454 
-1461 TIAADAMPALS
+1461 
-1472 ITDAVPVAE
+1472 
-1481 GGEATFMVSL
+1481 
-1491 SPASSELVTVA
+1491 
-1502 YATQDG
+1502 
-1508 TAVAGSDYTAASG
+1508 
-1521 TLQFDPGMTSHTI
+1521 QFDPGMTSHTI
-1534 SVAVLN
+1534 RVAVLN

-1573 DVEHRVERTIRT
+1573 DVEHRVERAIRT
-1585 GFPEVGRA
+1585 GLPEVGRA

-1667 GNRSFL
+1667 GNLSFL

-1732 SISRSTGMI
+1732 SVSRSTGMI

-1783 AWGELRIVDELRGLT
+1783 AWGELRIVDELGGLT

-2032 ALTDAMYS
+2032 ALTDAMHS

>member
-1 MSFLVEQRDERVAGF
+1 
-16 LRLMIPVAVTLAAFL
+16 
-31 SVIGVPPAFAQ
+31 
-42 VDVEDWP
+42 
-49 GTVEVRV
+49 
-56 TGKTQ
+56 
-61 GLTTGDVFTYQLRL
+61 
-75 TEPPTEEGWWVRIRA
+75 
-90 DGVVYMEGIYNG
+90 
-102 LSWVPSIGW
+102 
-111 EFSPQNYNQW
+111 
-121 RDVRVR
+121 
-127 VNEDLDQTVTFSHE
+127 
-141 VWAHNGICPVHDVG
+141 
-155 RVAVDVSGDAPP
+155 
-167 PEEDLPR
+167 
-174 LSIADAAT
+174 
-182 VTEGG
+182 
-187 AAVFTV
+187 
-193 TLSDTSSETVT
+193 
-204 VRYAT
+204 
-209 VDDTAVAGSDYTRTT
+209 
-224 GTLRFDPNER
+224 
-234 TDTIR
+234 
-239 VPILQD
+239 
-245 STAEPSESFTVELS
+245 
-259 NPNRA
+259 
-264 TVSDGTGAVTI
+264 
-275 EADPMP
+275 
-281 ELRISDAAP
+281 
-290 VAEGNDAVFT
+290 
-300 VSLSTPSSQV
+300 
-310 VTVEYRTVDGTAG
+310 
-323 AGSDYS
+323 
-329 TTSETLRFDPLETTK
+329 
-344 TIQVP
+344 
-349 VLTDS
+349 

-424 TADGTANAGDDY
+424 TENGTADAGDDY

-515 TVTLSDTSSETVTV
+515 TVTLV
-529 RYATVDDTAVAGSDY
+529 
-544 TRTTGTLRFDP
+544 
-555 NERTDTIRVPILQ
+555 
-568 DSTAEPS
+568 
-575 ESFTVELSN
+575 
-584 PNRATVS
+584 
-591 DGTGAVT
+591 
-598 IEADPM
+598 
-604 PELRISDAAPVAE
+604 
-617 GNDAVF
+617 
-623 TVSLSTPSSQVVTV
+623 
-637 EYRTVD
+637 
-643 GTAGAGSDY
+643 
-652 STTSETL
+652 
-659 RFDPLETTKTIQ
+659 
-671 VPVLT
+671 
-676 DSMSE
+676 
-681 PSEDFEVELRN
+681 
-692 PSRATLDDARGVG
+692 
-705 TIAADPMPGLTI
+705 
-717 DDAAPVAEG
+717 
-726 NDAVFTVTLHPQSS
+726 
-740 QVVTVEYTTADG
+740 
-752 TANAG
+752 
-757 DDYTTIAETLTF
+757 
-769 SPGQTTKI
+769 
-777 IRVPV
+777 
-782 LVDST
+782 
-787 QESSETFT
+787 
-795 VELSTPMGTTLADST
+795 
-810 GLGTITADPMPGL
+810 
-823 SIGDAEPVAEGG
+823 
-835 AAVFTVT
+835 
-842 LGPASNHV
+842 PASNHV

-1138 ITDEGLPGLSS
+1138 ITDEGLPGLSI

-1178 YATQDDTAVADSDYT
+1178 YATQDGTAVTDSDYT

-1534 SVAVLN
+1534 RVAVLN

-1573 DVEHRVERTIRT
+1573 DVEHRVERPIPT
-1585 GFPEVGRA
+1585 GLPEVGRA

-1667 GNRSFL
+1667 GNLSFL

-1732 SISRSTGMI
+1732 SVSRSRGMI

-1783 AWGELRIVDELRGLT
+1783 AWGELRIVDELGGLT

-1830 AQLTADSATF
+1830 AQFTADSATF

-1942 SVTPSWGETASGVQ
+1942 SVTPSWGETATGVQ

-2032 ALTDAMYS
+2032 ALTDAMHS

>member
-1 MSFLVEQRDERVAGF
+1 MQQR
-16 LRLMIPVAVTLAAFL
+16 P
-31 SVIGVPPAFAQ
+31 
-42 VDVEDWP
+42 
-49 GTVEVRV
+49 VEVRV

-102 LSWVPSIGW
+102 LRWVPSIGW

-167 PEEDLPR
+167 PPEEDLPR
-174 LSIADAAT
+174 LSIADAAP

-187 AAVFTV
+187 EAVFTV
-193 TLSDTSSETVT
+193 RLSDTSSETVT

-310 VTVEYRTVDGTAG
+310 VTVEYRTVDGTAS

-401 GNDAVFTVTLHPQSS
+401 GNDAVFTVTLHPPSS

-424 TADGTANAGDDY
+424 TEDGTADAGDDY

-515 TVTLSDTSSETVTV
+515 TVTLV
-529 RYATVDDTAVAGSDY
+529 
-544 TRTTGTLRFDP
+544 
-555 NERTDTIRVPILQ
+555 
-568 DSTAEPS
+568 
-575 ESFTVELSN
+575 
-584 PNRATVS
+584 
-591 DGTGAVT
+591 
-598 IEADPM
+598 
-604 PELRISDAAPVAE
+604 
-617 GNDAVF
+617 
-623 TVSLSTPSSQVVTV
+623 
-637 EYRTVD
+637 
-643 GTAGAGSDY
+643 
-652 STTSETL
+652 
-659 RFDPLETTKTIQ
+659 
-671 VPVLT
+671 
-676 DSMSE
+676 
-681 PSEDFEVELRN
+681 
-692 PSRATLDDARGVG
+692 
-705 TIAADPMPGLTI
+705 
-717 DDAAPVAEG
+717 
-726 NDAVFTVTLHPQSS
+726 
-740 QVVTVEYTTADG
+740 
-752 TANAG
+752 
-757 DDYTTIAETLTF
+757 
-769 SPGQTTKI
+769 
-777 IRVPV
+777 
-782 LVDST
+782 
-787 QESSETFT
+787 
-795 VELSTPMGTTLADST
+795 
-810 GLGTITADPMPGL
+810 
-823 SIGDAEPVAEGG
+823 
-835 AAVFTVT
+835 
-842 LGPASNHV
+842 PASNHV

-956 HVVSVTYTTMDGTA
+956 HVVSVSYTTMDGTA

-1138 ITDEGLPGLSS
+1138 ITDEGLPVLSI

-1168 PASSQVVTVA
+1168 PASSEVVRVA
-1178 YATQDDTAVADSDYT
+1178 YATQDGTAVADSDYT

-1274 LSPASSELVTVAYA
+1274 LSPASSEVVTVAYA

-1389 LVTVAY
+1389 VVTVAY

-1491 SPASSELVTVA
+1491 SPASSEVVTVA

-1508 TAVAGSDYTAASG
+1508 TAVADSDYTATSGTLRFEPGETIQNIQVATLRDAIAEPSESFTVELSDPVGTAITNSTGVGTIAADAMPALSITDAVPVAEGGEATFMVSLSPASSEVVTVAYATQDGTAVADSDYTATSGTLRFEPGETIQNIQVATLRDAIAEPSESFTVELSDPVGTAITNSTGVGTIAADAMPALSITDAVPVAEGGEPTFMVSLSPASSEVVTVAYATQDGTAVADSDYTAASG

-1534 SVAVLN
+1534 RVAVLN

-1573 DVEHRVERTIRT
+1573 DVEHRVERAIRT
-1585 GFPEVGRA
+1585 GLPEVGRA

-1667 GNRSFL
+1667 GNLSFL

-1696 RLSGAGGLGAGS
+1696 RLSGAGGLGPGS

-1732 SISRSTGMI
+1732 SVSRSRGMI

-1783 AWGELRIVDELRGLT
+1783 AWGELRIVDELGGLT

-1803 NSGALGLNGRLL
+1803 NSGALSLNGRLL

-2020 TTLSLEIERWDR
+2020 TTLSLEMRPRSERHGSPR
-2032 ALTDAMYS
+2032 SKSGHRHSRREALLHES
-2040 VMVRG
+2040 
-2045 AAEF
+2045 

>member
-1 MSFLVEQRDERVAGF
+1 MENCASPITREAVSFLVEQRDERVAGF

-90 DGVVYMEGIYNG
+90 DGGVYMEGIYNG
-102 LSWVPSIGW
+102 LRWVPSIGW

-167 PEEDLPR
+167 PPEEDLPR

-187 AAVFTV
+187 EAVFTV
-193 TLSDTSSETVT
+193 RLSDTSSETVT

-281 ELRISDAAP
+281 ELRISDAEPVAEGNDAVFTASLSTPSSQVVTVEYTTEDGTADAGDDYTTIAETLTFSPGQTTKIIRVPVLVDSTQESSETFTVELSTPMGTTLADSTGLGTITADPMPGLSIGDAAP

-300 VSLSTPSSQV
+300 VSLSPPSSQV

-354 MSEPSE
+354 LSEPSE

-424 TADGTANAGDDY
+424 TEDGTADAGDDY

-515 TVTLSDTSSETVTV
+515 TVTLV
-529 RYATVDDTAVAGSDY
+529 
-544 TRTTGTLRFDP
+544 
-555 NERTDTIRVPILQ
+555 
-568 DSTAEPS
+568 
-575 ESFTVELSN
+575 
-584 PNRATVS
+584 
-591 DGTGAVT
+591 
-598 IEADPM
+598 
-604 PELRISDAAPVAE
+604 
-617 GNDAVF
+617 
-623 TVSLSTPSSQVVTV
+623 
-637 EYRTVD
+637 
-643 GTAGAGSDY
+643 
-652 STTSETL
+652 
-659 RFDPLETTKTIQ
+659 
-671 VPVLT
+671 
-676 DSMSE
+676 
-681 PSEDFEVELRN
+681 
-692 PSRATLDDARGVG
+692 
-705 TIAADPMPGLTI
+705 
-717 DDAAPVAEG
+717 
-726 NDAVFTVTLHPQSS
+726 
-740 QVVTVEYTTADG
+740 
-752 TANAG
+752 
-757 DDYTTIAETLTF
+757 
-769 SPGQTTKI
+769 
-777 IRVPV
+777 
-782 LVDST
+782 
-787 QESSETFT
+787 
-795 VELSTPMGTTLADST
+795 
-810 GLGTITADPMPGL
+810 
-823 SIGDAEPVAEGG
+823 
-835 AAVFTVT
+835 
-842 LGPASNHV
+842 PASNHV

-998 LLDTMTEQSETFTV
+998 LMDTMTEQSETFTV

-1138 ITDEGLPGLSS
+1138 ITDEGLPGLSI

-1178 YATQDDTAVADSDYT
+1178 YATQDGTAVTDSDYT

-1227 VELSDPVGT
+1227 VELSDPVET

-1336 ELSDPVGT
+1336 GLSDPVGT
-1344 AITNSTGVGTI
+1344 AIANSTGVGTI

-1376 ATFMVSLSPASSE
+1376 ATFMVSLSPASGE

-1436 EPSESFTVEL
+1436 EPSESFTVGL

-1454 TNSTGVG
+1454 ANSTGVG

-1534 SVAVLN
+1534 RVAVLN

-1573 DVEHRVERTIRT
+1573 DVEHPVERAIRT
-1585 GFPEVGRA
+1585 GLPEVGRA

-1667 GNRSFL
+1667 GTLSFL

-1732 SISRSTGMI
+1732 SVSRSTGMI

-1783 AWGELRIVDELRGLT
+1783 AWGELRIVDELGGLT

-1942 SVTPSWGETASGVQ
+1942 SVTPSWGETATGVQ

-1999 NLAGDEARRYRLG
+1999 NLAGNEARRYRLG

-2032 ALTDAMYS
+2032 ALTDAMHS

>member
-1 MSFLVEQRDERVAGF
+1 MVILF
-16 LRLMIPVAVTLAAFL
+16 AVTLTALLF
-31 SVIGVPPAFAQ
+31 VIGAPPAFAQ
-42 VDVEDWP
+42 VDVEDWS

-61 GLTTGDVFTYQLRL
+61 GLTTGDVFTYELRL
-75 TEPPTEEGWWVRIRA
+75 TEPPTQEGWWVRIHV
-90 DGVVYMEGIYNG
+90 DGVVYIDGEYNG
-102 LSWVPSIGW
+102 LRWVPSVGW

-121 RDVRVR
+121 RNVHVR
-127 VNEDLDQTVTFSHE
+127 VNEDLDQTVTFTHE
-141 VWAHNGICPVHDVG
+141 VWAHDGTCPIHNVG
-155 RVAVDVSGDAPP
+155 HVTVDVSGDAPP
-167 PEEDLPR
+167 PPDEDLPR

-182 VTEGG
+182 VTEGDE
-187 AAVFTV
+187 AVFTV
-193 TLSDTSSETVT
+193 RLSDTSSEAVT
-204 VRYAT
+204 VGFAT
-209 VDDTAVAGSDYTRTT
+209 VDGTAVAGSDYTRTS

-234 TDTIR
+234 THTIP

-264 TVSDGTGAVTI
+264 TVSDGIGAVTI
-275 EADPMP
+275 EADSMP

-323 AGSDYS
+323 GGSDYT

-360 DFEVELRN
+360 TFEVELRN

-381 TIAADPMP
+381 TIAADPIP

-401 GNDAVFTVTLHPQSS
+401 GNDAVFTVALHPQSS

-424 TADGTANAGDDY
+424 TVDGTADAGDDY
-436 TTIAETL
+436 TTTAGTL
-443 TFSPGQTTKIIRV
+443 IFTSGQTTKIIRV

-461 STQESSETFTVELST
+461 MTQESSETFTVELST

-501 GDAEPVAEGGAAVF
+501 GDAEPVAEGGEAVF
-515 TVTLSDTSSETVTV
+515 TVTLV
-529 RYATVDDTAVAGSDY
+529 
-544 TRTTGTLRFDP
+544 
-555 NERTDTIRVPILQ
+555 
-568 DSTAEPS
+568 
-575 ESFTVELSN
+575 
-584 PNRATVS
+584 
-591 DGTGAVT
+591 
-598 IEADPM
+598 
-604 PELRISDAAPVAE
+604 
-617 GNDAVF
+617 
-623 TVSLSTPSSQVVTV
+623 
-637 EYRTVD
+637 
-643 GTAGAGSDY
+643 
-652 STTSETL
+652 
-659 RFDPLETTKTIQ
+659 
-671 VPVLT
+671 
-676 DSMSE
+676 
-681 PSEDFEVELRN
+681 
-692 PSRATLDDARGVG
+692 
-705 TIAADPMPGLTI
+705 
-717 DDAAPVAEG
+717 
-726 NDAVFTVTLHPQSS
+726 
-740 QVVTVEYTTADG
+740 
-752 TANAG
+752 
-757 DDYTTIAETLTF
+757 
-769 SPGQTTKI
+769 
-777 IRVPV
+777 
-782 LVDST
+782 
-787 QESSETFT
+787 
-795 VELSTPMGTTLADST
+795 
-810 GLGTITADPMPGL
+810 
-823 SIGDAEPVAEGG
+823 
-835 AAVFTVT
+835 
-842 LGPASNHV
+842 PASNHV
-850 VTVTYSTVDGTAVAD
+850 VTVTYSTVSGTAVAD
-865 ADFTPTSGTLTFNPN
+865 ADFTPMSGTLTFDPN

-888 PILRDTVHE
+888 PILRDDIHE

-904 ELDDPTGTTLAD
+904 ELSVPSGTTLAD

-928 PGLSIA
+928 PALSIA
-934 DAVNVAEGRDA
+934 DALNVAEGRDA
-945 VFRVTLRPATN
+945 VFRVTLRPAAN
-956 HVVSVTYTTMDGTA
+956 HVVSVTYATMDGTA

-1031 RADPAPSLRIGDATP
+1031 RADPAPGLRIGDATP

-1056 VTLTPPN
+1056 VTLTPPG
-1063 EQVVTVDYTTTDG
+1063 EQVVTVNYTTVDG
-1076 TAVADEDYSAT
+1076 TAIADEDYTAT

-1100 TIRVPTLRDAVAEP
+1100 TIRVPVLEDATVEP
-1114 VETFTVVLSNPSGTN
+1114 VETFTVVLSNPAGTN

-1138 ITDEGLPGLSS
+1138 IADEGLPALSI

-1157 GGEAVFPVTLN
+1157 GGDAVFPVTLS

-1178 YATQDDTAVADSDYT
+1178 Y
-1193 ATSGTLRF
+1193 R
-1201 EPGETIQNIQ
+1201 
-1211 VATLRDA
+1211 
-1218 IAEPSESFT
+1218 
-1227 VELSDPVGT
+1227 
-1236 AITNSTGVGTIAA
+1236 
-1249 DAMPAL
+1249 
-1255 SITDAV
+1255 
-1261 PVAEGGEATFMVS
+1261 
-1274 LSPASSELVTVAYA
+1274 

-1313 TIQNIQ
+1313 TMQTIR
-1319 VATLRD
+1319 VPTRRD

-1344 AITNSTGVGTI
+1344 TITDATGVGTI
-1355 AADAMPALSIT
+1355 AADAMPGLSIA
-1366 DAVPVAEGGE
+1366 DAAPVAEGGE
-1376 ATFMVSLSPASSE
+1376 ATFTVSLSPASSE
-1389 LVTVAY
+1389 
-1395 ATQDGTAV
+1395 
-1403 ADSDYTATSGTLRF
+1403 S
-1417 EPGETIQNI
+1417 
-1426 QVATLRDAIA
+1426 
-1436 EPSESFTVEL
+1436 
-1446 SDPVGTAI
+1446 
-1454 TNSTGVG
+1454 
-1461 TIAADAMPALS
+1461 
-1472 ITDAVPVAE
+1472 
-1481 GGEATFMVSL
+1481 
-1491 SPASSELVTVA
+1491 VTVA

-1508 TAVAGSDYTAASG
+1508 TAVAGSDYTATSG
-1521 TLQFDPGMTSHTI
+1521 TLEFEPGVTSHTI
-1534 SVAVLN
+1534 RVAVLN
-1540 DTAVEPTETFAVELS
+1540 DTTVEPTETFTVELS

-1573 DVEHRVERTIRT
+1573 DVEHRVERAFRT
-1585 GFPEVGRA
+1585 GLPEVGRA
-1593 IAFSAVT
+1593 MAFSAVT

-1618 LAGGGFPPAANFGG
+1618 LAGGGFPPAATFGG

-1645 STGAFGDSP
+1645 SAGAFGDSS
-1654 FPTQASMTPGQQL
+1654 FPTDASTTPGQQL
-1667 GNRSFL
+1667 GNLSFL
-1673 MASQETAEGGGG
+1673 MASQEAAEGGGG

-1696 RLSGAGGLGAGS
+1696 RLSGAGDLGAGS

-1732 SISRSTGMI
+1732 SVSRSRGMI

-1783 AWGELRIVDELRGLT
+1783 AWGELRTVDELGAVT
-1798 GAATL
+1798 SAATL

-1815 TRGATTLSLR
+1815 ARGATTLSLR

-1866 SLTPWAELGARHDGG
+1866 SLTPWAELGVRHDGG

-1887 GLELG
+1887 GLEMG

-1917 GALQEWGV
+1917 GTLQEWGV

-1956 RLWQQGAAGP
+1956 RVWQQGAAGP
-1966 AWYGTSRAQVDA
+1966 AWSGTSRAQVDA

-2012 GSLATSRW
+2012 GSLAASRW
-2020 TTLSLEIERWDR
+2020 TTLSLEIERWER
-2032 ALTDAMYS
+2032 ALTDAMHS

-2045 AAEF
+2045 AVEF

>member
-1 MSFLVEQRDERVAGF
+1 MVEQRDERVAGF

-102 LSWVPSIGW
+102 LRWVPSIGW

-167 PEEDLPR
+167 PPEEDLPR
-174 LSIADAAT
+174 LSIADTAT

-187 AAVFTV
+187 EAVFTV
-193 TLSDTSSETVT
+193 RLSDTSSETVT

-245 STAEPSESFTVELS
+245 STAEPNESFTVELS

-354 MSEPSE
+354 LSEPSE

-424 TADGTANAGDDY
+424 TEDETADAGDDY

-501 GDAEPVAEGGAAVF
+501 GDAAPVAEGGAAVF
-515 TVTLSDTSSETVTV
+515 TVTLV
-529 RYATVDDTAVAGSDY
+529 
-544 TRTTGTLRFDP
+544 
-555 NERTDTIRVPILQ
+555 
-568 DSTAEPS
+568 
-575 ESFTVELSN
+575 
-584 PNRATVS
+584 
-591 DGTGAVT
+591 
-598 IEADPM
+598 
-604 PELRISDAAPVAE
+604 
-617 GNDAVF
+617 
-623 TVSLSTPSSQVVTV
+623 
-637 EYRTVD
+637 
-643 GTAGAGSDY
+643 
-652 STTSETL
+652 
-659 RFDPLETTKTIQ
+659 
-671 VPVLT
+671 
-676 DSMSE
+676 
-681 PSEDFEVELRN
+681 
-692 PSRATLDDARGVG
+692 
-705 TIAADPMPGLTI
+705 
-717 DDAAPVAEG
+717 
-726 NDAVFTVTLHPQSS
+726 
-740 QVVTVEYTTADG
+740 
-752 TANAG
+752 
-757 DDYTTIAETLTF
+757 
-769 SPGQTTKI
+769 
-777 IRVPV
+777 
-782 LVDST
+782 
-787 QESSETFT
+787 
-795 VELSTPMGTTLADST
+795 
-810 GLGTITADPMPGL
+810 
-823 SIGDAEPVAEGG
+823 
-835 AAVFTVT
+835 
-842 LGPASNHV
+842 PASNHV

-888 PILRDTVHE
+888 P
-897 PSETFTV
+897 
-904 ELDDPTGTTLAD
+904 
-916 STGLG
+916 
-921 TIAADAT
+921 
-928 PGLSIA
+928 
-934 DAVNVAEGRDA
+934 
-945 VFRVTLRPATN
+945 
-956 HVVSVTYTTMDGTA
+956 
-970 VADADYTPVTG
+970 
-981 TLRFEPRET
+981 
-990 TKTIRVPV
+990 V
-998 LLDTMTEQSETFTV
+998 LLDTMTEPSETFTV

-1138 ITDEGLPGLSS
+1138 ITDEGLPGLSI
-1149 ADAPTVAE
+1149 ADAPAVAE

-1168 PASSQVVTVA
+1168 PASSQV
-1178 YATQDDTAVADSDYT
+1178 
-1193 ATSGTLRF
+1193 
-1201 EPGETIQNIQ
+1201 
-1211 VATLRDA
+1211 
-1218 IAEPSESFT
+1218 
-1227 VELSDPVGT
+1227 
-1236 AITNSTGVGTIAA
+1236 
-1249 DAMPAL
+1249 
-1255 SITDAV
+1255 
-1261 PVAEGGEATFMVS
+1261 
-1274 LSPASSELVTVAYA
+1274 VTVAYA

-1436 EPSESFTVEL
+1436 EPSESFTVGLSDPVGTAIANSTGVGTIAADAMPALSITDAVPVAEGGEATFMVSLSPASSELVTVAYATQDGTAVADSDYTATSGTLRFEPGETIQNIQVATLRDAIAEPSESFTVEL

-1454 TNSTGVG
+1454 TNSTGVGTIAADAMPALSITDAVPVAEGGEATFMVSLSPASSELVTAAYATQDGTAVADSDYTATSGTLRFEPGETIQNIQVATLRDAIAEPSESFTVGLSDPVGTAIANSTGVG

-1534 SVAVLN
+1534 RVAVLN

-1573 DVEHRVERTIRT
+1573 DMEHRVERPIPT
-1585 GFPEVGRA
+1585 GLPEVGRA

-1667 GNRSFL
+1667 GNLSFL

-1732 SISRSTGMI
+1732 SVSRSTGMI

-1783 AWGELRIVDELRGLT
+1783 AWGELRIVDELGGLT

-1999 NLAGDEARRYRLG
+1999 TLAGDEARRYRLG

-2032 ALTDAMYS
+2032 ALTAAMHS

>member
-16 LRLMIPVAVTLAAFL
+16 LRLMIAVAVTLAAFL

-90 DGVVYMEGIYNG
+90 DGGVYMEGIYNG

-187 AAVFTV
+187 EAVFTV
-193 TLSDTSSETVT
+193 RLSDTSSKTVT

-245 STAEPSESFTVELS
+245 STAEPSEGFTVELS

-329 TTSETLRFDPLETTK
+329 ATSGTLRFAPGDTSK
-344 TIQVP
+344 TIRVP
-349 VLTDS
+349 TLRDAVAEPVETFTVVLS
-354 MSEPSE
+354 
-360 DFEVELRN
+360 N
-368 PSRATLD
+368 PSGTNVVHD
-375 DARGVG
+375 TGVG
-381 TIAADPMP
+381 TITDEGLP
-389 GLTID
+389 GLSIA
-394 DAAPVAE
+394 DAPTVAE
-401 GNDAVFTVTLHPQSS
+401 GGEAVFPVTLNPASS
-416 QVVTVEYT
+416 QVVTV
-424 TADGTANAGDDY
+424 A
-436 TTIAETL
+436 
-443 TFSPGQTTKIIRV
+443 
-456 PVLVD
+456 
-461 STQESSETFTVELST
+461 
-476 PMGTTLADST
+476 
-486 GLGTITADPMPGLSI
+486 
-501 GDAEPVAEGGAAVF
+501 
-515 TVTLSDTSSETVTV
+515 
-529 RYATVDDTAVAGSDY
+529 YATQDDTAVADADY
-544 TRTTGTLRFDP
+544 TATSGTLRFEP
-555 NERTDTIRVPILQ
+555 GETIQNIQVATLRDAI
-568 DSTAEPS
+568 AEPS
-575 ESFTVELSN
+575 ESFTVELS
-584 PNRATVS
+584 
-591 DGTGAVT
+591 
-598 IEADPM
+598 DP
-604 PELRISDAAPVAE
+604 V
-617 GNDAVF
+617 
-623 TVSLSTPSSQVVTV
+623 
-637 EYRTVD
+637 
-643 GTAGAGSDY
+643 GTAITN
-652 STTSETL
+652 ST
-659 RFDPLETTKTIQ
+659 
-671 VPVLT
+671 
-676 DSMSE
+676 
-681 PSEDFEVELRN
+681 
-692 PSRATLDDARGVG
+692 GVG
-705 TIAADPMPGLTI
+705 TIAADAMPALSIT
-717 DDAAPVAEG
+717 
-726 NDAVFTVTLHPQSS
+726 DAV
-740 QVVTVEYTTADG
+740 
-752 TANAG
+752 
-757 DDYTTIAETLTF
+757 
-769 SPGQTTKI
+769 
-777 IRVPV
+777 
-782 LVDST
+782 
-787 QESSETFT
+787 
-795 VELSTPMGTTLADST
+795 
-810 GLGTITADPMPGL
+810 
-823 SIGDAEPVAEGG
+823 PVAEGG
-835 AAVFTVT
+835 EATFMVS
-842 LGPASNHV
+842 LSPASSEL
-850 VTVTYSTVDGTAVAD
+850 VTVAY
-865 ADFTPTSGTLTFNPN
+865 
-880 QTTKTIRV
+880 
-888 PILRDTVHE
+888 
-897 PSETFTV
+897 
-904 ELDDPTGTTLAD
+904 
-916 STGLG
+916 
-921 TIAADAT
+921 AT
-928 PGLSIA
+928 Q
-934 DAVNVAEGRDA
+934 
-945 VFRVTLRPATN
+945 
-956 HVVSVTYTTMDGTA
+956 DGTA
-970 VADADYTPVTG
+970 VADADYTATSG
-981 TLRFEPRET
+981 TLRFEPGETIQNIQVATLRDAIAEPSESFTVELSDPVGTAITNSTGVGTIAADAMPALSITDAVPVAEGGEAVFTVTLTPPNEQVVTVDYTTTDGTAVADEDYSATSGTLRFAPGDTSKTIRVPTLRDAVAEPVETFTVVLSNPSGTNVVHDTGVGTITDEGLPGLSIADAPTVAEGGEAVFPVTLNPASSQVVTVAYATQDDTAVADADYTATSGTLRFEPGET

-1138 ITDEGLPGLSS
+1138 ITDEGLPGLSI

-1178 YATQDDTAVADSDYT
+1178 YATQDDTAVADADYT

-1288 TQDGTAVADSDYTA
+1288 TQDGTAVADADFTA

-1403 ADSDYTATSGTLRF
+1403 ADADFTATSGTLRF

-1481 GGEATFMVSL
+1481 GGGATFMVSL

-1534 SVAVLN
+1534 RVAVLN

-1573 DVEHRVERTIRT
+1573 DVEHRVERAIRT

>member
-1 MSFLVEQRDERVAGF
+1 MENCASPITREAVSFLVEQRDERVAGF

-102 LSWVPSIGW
+102 LRWVPSIGW

-167 PEEDLPR
+167 PPEEDLPR

-187 AAVFTV
+187 EAVFTV
-193 TLSDTSSETVT
+193 RLSDTSSETVT

-300 VSLSTPSSQV
+300 VSLSPPSSQV

-329 TTSETLRFDPLETTK
+329 TTSGTLRFDPLETTK

-354 MSEPSE
+354 LSEPSE

-424 TADGTANAGDDY
+424 TEDGTADAGDDY

-476 PMGTTLADST
+476 PIGTTLADST

-515 TVTLSDTSSETVTV
+515 TVTL
-529 RYATVDDTAVAGSDY
+529 RPAT
-544 TRTTGTLRFDP
+544 
-555 NERTDTIRVPILQ
+555 
-568 DSTAEPS
+568 
-575 ESFTVELSN
+575 
-584 PNRATVS
+584 
-591 DGTGAVT
+591 
-598 IEADPM
+598 
-604 PELRISDAAPVAE
+604 
-617 GNDAVF
+617 
-623 TVSLSTPSSQVVTV
+623 
-637 EYRTVD
+637 
-643 GTAGAGSDY
+643 
-652 STTSETL
+652 
-659 RFDPLETTKTIQ
+659 
-671 VPVLT
+671 
-676 DSMSE
+676 
-681 PSEDFEVELRN
+681 
-692 PSRATLDDARGVG
+692 
-705 TIAADPMPGLTI
+705 
-717 DDAAPVAEG
+717 
-726 NDAVFTVTLHPQSS
+726 
-740 QVVTVEYTTADG
+740 
-752 TANAG
+752 
-757 DDYTTIAETLTF
+757 
-769 SPGQTTKI
+769 
-777 IRVPV
+777 
-782 LVDST
+782 
-787 QESSETFT
+787 
-795 VELSTPMGTTLADST
+795 
-810 GLGTITADPMPGL
+810 
-823 SIGDAEPVAEGG
+823 
-835 AAVFTVT
+835 
-842 LGPASNHV
+842 NHV
-850 VTVTYSTVDGTAVAD
+850 VSVTYTTMDGTAVAD

-1138 ITDEGLPGLSS
+1138 ITDKGLPGLSI

-1178 YATQDDTAVADSDYT
+1178 YATQDGTAVTDSDYT

-1274 LSPASSELVTVAYA
+1274 LSPASS
-1288 TQDGTAVADSDYTA
+1288 
-1302 TSGTLRFEPGE
+1302 
-1313 TIQNIQ
+1313 Q
-1319 VATLRD
+1319 V
-1325 AIAEPSESFTV
+1325 
-1336 ELSDPVGT
+1336 
-1344 AITNSTGVGTI
+1344 
-1355 AADAMPALSIT
+1355 
-1366 DAVPVAEGGE
+1366 
-1376 ATFMVSLSPASSE
+1376 
-1389 LVTVAY
+1389 
-1395 ATQDGTAV
+1395 
-1403 ADSDYTATSGTLRF
+1403 
-1417 EPGETIQNI
+1417 
-1426 QVATLRDAIA
+1426 
-1436 EPSESFTVEL
+1436 
-1446 SDPVGTAI
+1446 
-1454 TNSTGVG
+1454 
-1461 TIAADAMPALS
+1461 
-1472 ITDAVPVAE
+1472 
-1481 GGEATFMVSL
+1481 
-1491 SPASSELVTVA
+1491 VTVA

-1534 SVAVLN
+1534 RVAVLN

-1573 DVEHRVERTIRT
+1573 DVEHPVERAIRT
-1585 GFPEVGRA
+1585 GLPEVGRA

-1618 LAGGGFPPAANFGG
+1618 LAGGGFPHAANFGG

-1667 GNRSFL
+1667 GNLSFL

-1696 RLSGAGGLGAGS
+1696 RLSGAGGRGAGS

-1732 SISRSTGMI
+1732 SVSRSTGMI

-1783 AWGELRIVDELRGLT
+1783 AWGELRIVDELGGLT

-1840 EVATLDMWRFRL
+1840 DVATLDMWRFRL

-1881 DGQTGA
+1881 DGQSGA

-1942 SVTPSWGETASGVQ
+1942 SVTPSWGETATGVQ

-2032 ALTDAMYS
+2032 ALTDAMHS

>member
-1 MSFLVEQRDERVAGF
+1 MEKLYKSDNLGRVSFLVEQRDERVAGF

-31 SVIGVPPAFAQ
+31 SVIGVSPAFAQ

-102 LSWVPSIGW
+102 LRWVPSIGW

-187 AAVFTV
+187 EAVFTV
-193 TLSDTSSETVT
+193 RLSDTSSETVT

-310 VTVEYRTVDGTAG
+310 VTVDYRTVDGTAG

-424 TADGTANAGDDY
+424 TEDGTADAGDDY

-515 TVTLSDTSSETVTV
+515 TVTLV
-529 RYATVDDTAVAGSDY
+529 
-544 TRTTGTLRFDP
+544 
-555 NERTDTIRVPILQ
+555 
-568 DSTAEPS
+568 
-575 ESFTVELSN
+575 
-584 PNRATVS
+584 
-591 DGTGAVT
+591 
-598 IEADPM
+598 
-604 PELRISDAAPVAE
+604 
-617 GNDAVF
+617 
-623 TVSLSTPSSQVVTV
+623 
-637 EYRTVD
+637 
-643 GTAGAGSDY
+643 
-652 STTSETL
+652 
-659 RFDPLETTKTIQ
+659 
-671 VPVLT
+671 
-676 DSMSE
+676 
-681 PSEDFEVELRN
+681 
-692 PSRATLDDARGVG
+692 
-705 TIAADPMPGLTI
+705 
-717 DDAAPVAEG
+717 
-726 NDAVFTVTLHPQSS
+726 
-740 QVVTVEYTTADG
+740 
-752 TANAG
+752 
-757 DDYTTIAETLTF
+757 
-769 SPGQTTKI
+769 
-777 IRVPV
+777 
-782 LVDST
+782 
-787 QESSETFT
+787 
-795 VELSTPMGTTLADST
+795 
-810 GLGTITADPMPGL
+810 
-823 SIGDAEPVAEGG
+823 
-835 AAVFTVT
+835 
-842 LGPASNHV
+842 PASNHV

-1031 RADPAPSLRIGDATP
+1031 RADPAPGLRIGDATP

-1100 TIRVPTLRDAVAEP
+1100 TIRVPVLEDATAEPVETFTVVLGNPAGTNVVHDMGVGTITDEGLPGLSIADAPTVAEAGDAVFPVTLSPASSQVVTVAYTTQDGTAVADSDYTATSGTLRFEPGETMQTIRVPTLRDAVAEP

-1138 ITDEGLPGLSS
+1138 ITDEGLPGLSI

-1168 PASSQVVTVA
+1168 PASSQV
-1178 YATQDDTAVADSDYT
+1178 
-1193 ATSGTLRF
+1193 
-1201 EPGETIQNIQ
+1201 
-1211 VATLRDA
+1211 
-1218 IAEPSESFT
+1218 
-1227 VELSDPVGT
+1227 
-1236 AITNSTGVGTIAA
+1236 
-1249 DAMPAL
+1249 
-1255 SITDAV
+1255 
-1261 PVAEGGEATFMVS
+1261 
-1274 LSPASSELVTVAYA
+1274 VTVAYA

-1344 AITNSTGVGTI
+1344 AITNSTGAGTI
-1355 AADAMPALSIT
+1355 AADAMPVLSIT
-1366 DAVPVAEGGE
+1366 DAPTVAEGGE
-1376 ATFMVSLSPASSE
+1376 AVFPVTLNPASSQV
-1389 LVTVAY
+1389 VTVAY

-1454 TNSTGVG
+1454 TNSTGAG
-1461 TIAADAMPALS
+1461 TIAADAMPVLS

-1481 GGEATFMVSL
+1481 GGGATFMVSL

-1534 SVAVLN
+1534 RVAVLN

-1573 DVEHRVERTIRT
+1573 DVEHRVERAIRT
-1585 GFPEVGRA
+1585 GLPEVGRA

-1667 GNRSFL
+1667 GNLSFL

-1732 SISRSTGMI
+1732 SVSRSN
-1741 DYEGGLGSGTDG
+1741 GLGSGTDG

-1783 AWGELRIVDELRGLT
+1783 AWGELRIVDELGGLT

>member
-1 MSFLVEQRDERVAGF
+1 MENCASPITREAVSFLVEQRDERVAGF

-90 DGVVYMEGIYNG
+90 DGVVYIEGIYNG
-102 LSWVPSIGW
+102 LRWVPSVGW

-167 PEEDLPR
+167 PPEEDLPR

-187 AAVFTV
+187 EAVFTV
-193 TLSDTSSETVT
+193 RLSDTSSETVT

-354 MSEPSE
+354 LSEPSE

-424 TADGTANAGDDY
+424 TEDGTADAGDDY

-515 TVTLSDTSSETVTV
+515 TVTLV
-529 RYATVDDTAVAGSDY
+529 
-544 TRTTGTLRFDP
+544 
-555 NERTDTIRVPILQ
+555 
-568 DSTAEPS
+568 
-575 ESFTVELSN
+575 
-584 PNRATVS
+584 
-591 DGTGAVT
+591 
-598 IEADPM
+598 
-604 PELRISDAAPVAE
+604 
-617 GNDAVF
+617 
-623 TVSLSTPSSQVVTV
+623 
-637 EYRTVD
+637 
-643 GTAGAGSDY
+643 
-652 STTSETL
+652 
-659 RFDPLETTKTIQ
+659 
-671 VPVLT
+671 
-676 DSMSE
+676 
-681 PSEDFEVELRN
+681 
-692 PSRATLDDARGVG
+692 
-705 TIAADPMPGLTI
+705 
-717 DDAAPVAEG
+717 
-726 NDAVFTVTLHPQSS
+726 
-740 QVVTVEYTTADG
+740 
-752 TANAG
+752 
-757 DDYTTIAETLTF
+757 
-769 SPGQTTKI
+769 
-777 IRVPV
+777 
-782 LVDST
+782 
-787 QESSETFT
+787 
-795 VELSTPMGTTLADST
+795 
-810 GLGTITADPMPGL
+810 
-823 SIGDAEPVAEGG
+823 
-835 AAVFTVT
+835 
-842 LGPASNHV
+842 PASNHV

-865 ADFTPTSGTLTFNPN
+865 ADFTSTSGTLTFNPN

-1138 ITDEGLPGLSS
+1138 ITDEGLPGLSI

-1178 YATQDDTAVADSDYT
+1178 YATQDGTAVADSDYT

-1236 AITNSTGVGTIAA
+1236 AITNSTGAGTIAA

-1319 VATLRD
+1319 A
-1325 AIAEPSESFTV
+1325 
-1336 ELSDPVGT
+1336 
-1344 AITNSTGVGTI
+1344 
-1355 AADAMPALSIT
+1355 
-1366 DAVPVAEGGE
+1366 
-1376 ATFMVSLSPASSE
+1376 
-1389 LVTVAY
+1389 
-1395 ATQDGTAV
+1395 
-1403 ADSDYTATSGTLRF
+1403 
-1417 EPGETIQNI
+1417 
-1426 QVATLRDAIA
+1426 ATLRDAIA

-1534 SVAVLN
+1534 RVAVLN

-1573 DVEHRVERTIRT
+1573 DVEHRVERAIRT
-1585 GFPEVGRA
+1585 GLPEVGRA

-1667 GNRSFL
+1667 GTLSFL

-1732 SISRSTGMI
+1732 SVSRSTGMI

-1783 AWGELRIVDELRGLT
+1783 AWGELRIVDELGGLT

-2032 ALTDAMYS
+2032 ALTDATHS

>member
-1 MSFLVEQRDERVAGF
+1 MENCASPITREAVSFLVEQRDERVAGF

-75 TEPPTEEGWWVRIRA
+75 TEPPTEERWWVRIRA

-102 LSWVPSIGW
+102 LRWVPSIGW

-167 PEEDLPR
+167 PPEEDLPR

-187 AAVFTV
+187 EAVFTV
-193 TLSDTSSETVT
+193 RLSDTSSETVT

-424 TADGTANAGDDY
+424 TEDGTADAGDDY

-515 TVTLSDTSSETVTV
+515 TVTLV
-529 RYATVDDTAVAGSDY
+529 
-544 TRTTGTLRFDP
+544 
-555 NERTDTIRVPILQ
+555 
-568 DSTAEPS
+568 
-575 ESFTVELSN
+575 
-584 PNRATVS
+584 
-591 DGTGAVT
+591 
-598 IEADPM
+598 
-604 PELRISDAAPVAE
+604 
-617 GNDAVF
+617 
-623 TVSLSTPSSQVVTV
+623 
-637 EYRTVD
+637 
-643 GTAGAGSDY
+643 
-652 STTSETL
+652 
-659 RFDPLETTKTIQ
+659 
-671 VPVLT
+671 
-676 DSMSE
+676 
-681 PSEDFEVELRN
+681 
-692 PSRATLDDARGVG
+692 
-705 TIAADPMPGLTI
+705 
-717 DDAAPVAEG
+717 
-726 NDAVFTVTLHPQSS
+726 
-740 QVVTVEYTTADG
+740 
-752 TANAG
+752 
-757 DDYTTIAETLTF
+757 
-769 SPGQTTKI
+769 
-777 IRVPV
+777 
-782 LVDST
+782 
-787 QESSETFT
+787 
-795 VELSTPMGTTLADST
+795 
-810 GLGTITADPMPGL
+810 
-823 SIGDAEPVAEGG
+823 
-835 AAVFTVT
+835 
-842 LGPASNHV
+842 PASNHV

-865 ADFTPTSGTLTFNPN
+865 ADYTPTSGTLTFNPN

-1018 GSTLADPIGVGTI
+1018 SSTLADPIGVGTI
-1031 RADPAPSLRIGDATP
+1031 AADATP
-1046 VAEGDEAVFT
+1046 GLSIADAVNVAEGRDAVFR
-1056 VTLTPPN
+1056 VTLRPATN
-1063 EQVVTVDYTTTDG
+1063 HVVSVTYTTMDG
-1076 TAVADEDYSAT
+1076 TAVADADYT
-1087 SGTLRFAPGDTSK
+1087 PVTGTLRFEPRETTK
-1100 TIRVPTLRDAVAEP
+1100 TIRVPVLLDTMTEQS
-1114 VETFTVVLSNPSGTN
+1114 ETFTVELSNPGSSTLA
-1129 VVHDTGVGT
+1129 DPIGVGT
-1138 ITDEGLPGLSS
+1138 IAADATPGLSIADAVNVAEGRDAVFRVTLRPATNHVVS
-1149 ADAPTVAE
+1149 VTYTTMDGTAVADADYTPVTGTLRFEPRETTKTIRVPVLLDTMTEQSETFTVELSNPNRATVSDGTGAVTIEADPMPELRISDAPTVAE

-1168 PASSQVVTVA
+1168 PASSQV
-1178 YATQDDTAVADSDYT
+1178 
-1193 ATSGTLRF
+1193 
-1201 EPGETIQNIQ
+1201 
-1211 VATLRDA
+1211 
-1218 IAEPSESFT
+1218 
-1227 VELSDPVGT
+1227 
-1236 AITNSTGVGTIAA
+1236 
-1249 DAMPAL
+1249 
-1255 SITDAV
+1255 
-1261 PVAEGGEATFMVS
+1261 
-1274 LSPASSELVTVAYA
+1274 VTVAYA

-1417 EPGETIQNI
+1417 EPDETIQNI
-1426 QVATLRDAIA
+1426 QVATLQDAIA

-1534 SVAVLN
+1534 RVAVLN

-1573 DVEHRVERTIRT
+1573 DVEPRVERPIRT
-1585 GFPEVGRA
+1585 GLPEVGRA

-1667 GNRSFL
+1667 GNLSFL

-1732 SISRSTGMI
+1732 SVSRSRGMI

-1783 AWGELRIVDELRGLT
+1783 AWGELRIVDELGGLT

-2032 ALTDAMYS
+2032 ALTDAMHS

>member
-1 MSFLVEQRDERVAGF
+1 MENCASPITREAVSFLVEQRDERVAGF

-102 LSWVPSIGW
+102 LRWVPSIGW

-167 PEEDLPR
+167 PPEEDLPR

-187 AAVFTV
+187 EAVFTV
-193 TLSDTSSETVT
+193 RLSDTSSETVT

-275 EADPMP
+275 EADPIP
-281 ELRISDAAP
+281 ELSISDAAP

-310 VTVEYRTVDGTAG
+310 VTVEYRTVDGTAS

-401 GNDAVFTVTLHPQSS
+401 GNNAVFTVTLHPQSS

-424 TADGTANAGDDY
+424 TEDGTADAGDDY

-515 TVTLSDTSSETVTV
+515 TVTLV
-529 RYATVDDTAVAGSDY
+529 
-544 TRTTGTLRFDP
+544 
-555 NERTDTIRVPILQ
+555 
-568 DSTAEPS
+568 
-575 ESFTVELSN
+575 
-584 PNRATVS
+584 
-591 DGTGAVT
+591 
-598 IEADPM
+598 
-604 PELRISDAAPVAE
+604 
-617 GNDAVF
+617 
-623 TVSLSTPSSQVVTV
+623 
-637 EYRTVD
+637 
-643 GTAGAGSDY
+643 
-652 STTSETL
+652 
-659 RFDPLETTKTIQ
+659 
-671 VPVLT
+671 
-676 DSMSE
+676 
-681 PSEDFEVELRN
+681 
-692 PSRATLDDARGVG
+692 
-705 TIAADPMPGLTI
+705 
-717 DDAAPVAEG
+717 
-726 NDAVFTVTLHPQSS
+726 
-740 QVVTVEYTTADG
+740 
-752 TANAG
+752 
-757 DDYTTIAETLTF
+757 
-769 SPGQTTKI
+769 
-777 IRVPV
+777 
-782 LVDST
+782 
-787 QESSETFT
+787 
-795 VELSTPMGTTLADST
+795 
-810 GLGTITADPMPGL
+810 
-823 SIGDAEPVAEGG
+823 
-835 AAVFTVT
+835 
-842 LGPASNHV
+842 PASNHV

-1046 VAEGDEAVFT
+1046 VAEDDEAVFT

-1138 ITDEGLPGLSS
+1138 ITDEGLPGLSI

-1168 PASSQVVTVA
+1168 PASRQV
-1178 YATQDDTAVADSDYT
+1178 
-1193 ATSGTLRF
+1193 
-1201 EPGETIQNIQ
+1201 
-1211 VATLRDA
+1211 
-1218 IAEPSESFT
+1218 
-1227 VELSDPVGT
+1227 
-1236 AITNSTGVGTIAA
+1236 
-1249 DAMPAL
+1249 
-1255 SITDAV
+1255 
-1261 PVAEGGEATFMVS
+1261 
-1274 LSPASSELVTVAYA
+1274 VTVAYA

-1376 ATFMVSLSPASSE
+1376 ATFMVSLSPASRQV
-1389 LVTVAY
+1389 VTVAY

-1403 ADSDYTATSGTLRF
+1403 AD
-1417 EPGETIQNI
+1417 
-1426 QVATLRDAIA
+1426 
-1436 EPSESFTVEL
+1436 
-1446 SDPVGTAI
+1446 
-1454 TNSTGVG
+1454 
-1461 TIAADAMPALS
+1461 
-1472 ITDAVPVAE
+1472 
-1481 GGEATFMVSL
+1481 
-1491 SPASSELVTVA
+1491 
-1502 YATQDG
+1502 
-1508 TAVAGSDYTAASG
+1508 SDYTAASG

-1534 SVAVLN
+1534 RVAVLN

-1573 DVEHRVERTIRT
+1573 DVEHRVERAIRT
-1585 GFPEVGRA
+1585 GLPEVGRA

-1667 GNRSFL
+1667 GNLSFL

-1732 SISRSTGMI
+1732 SVSRSRGMI

-1783 AWGELRIVDELRGLT
+1783 AWGELRIVDELGGLT

-1803 NSGALGLNGRLL
+1803 NSGALSLNGRLL
-1815 TRGATTLSLR
+1815 TRGATTLGLR

-1830 AQLTADSATF
+1830 AQLTADRATF

-1966 AWYGTSRAQVDA
+1966 VWYGTSRAQVDA

-2032 ALTDAMYS
+2032 ALTDAMHS

>member
-16 LRLMIPVAVTLAAFL
+16 LRLMILVAVTLAAFL

-102 LSWVPSIGW
+102 LRWVPSIGW

-155 RVAVDVSGDAPP
+155 RVAVDVSGNAPPP

-187 AAVFTV
+187 EAVFTV
-193 TLSDTSSETVT
+193 RLSDTSSETVT

-259 NPNRA
+259 NPHRA

-300 VSLSTPSSQV
+300 V
-310 VTVEYRTVDGTAG
+310 
-323 AGSDYS
+323 
-329 TTSETLRFDPLETTK
+329 
-344 TIQVP
+344 
-349 VLTDS
+349 
-354 MSEPSE
+354 
-360 DFEVELRN
+360 
-368 PSRATLD
+368 
-375 DARGVG
+375 
-381 TIAADPMP
+381 
-389 GLTID
+389 
-394 DAAPVAE
+394 
-401 GNDAVFTVTLHPQSS
+401 TLHPQSS

-424 TADGTANAGDDY
+424 TEDGTADAGDDY

-515 TVTLSDTSSETVTV
+515 TVTLV
-529 RYATVDDTAVAGSDY
+529 
-544 TRTTGTLRFDP
+544 
-555 NERTDTIRVPILQ
+555 
-568 DSTAEPS
+568 
-575 ESFTVELSN
+575 
-584 PNRATVS
+584 
-591 DGTGAVT
+591 
-598 IEADPM
+598 
-604 PELRISDAAPVAE
+604 
-617 GNDAVF
+617 
-623 TVSLSTPSSQVVTV
+623 
-637 EYRTVD
+637 
-643 GTAGAGSDY
+643 
-652 STTSETL
+652 
-659 RFDPLETTKTIQ
+659 
-671 VPVLT
+671 
-676 DSMSE
+676 
-681 PSEDFEVELRN
+681 
-692 PSRATLDDARGVG
+692 
-705 TIAADPMPGLTI
+705 
-717 DDAAPVAEG
+717 
-726 NDAVFTVTLHPQSS
+726 
-740 QVVTVEYTTADG
+740 
-752 TANAG
+752 
-757 DDYTTIAETLTF
+757 
-769 SPGQTTKI
+769 
-777 IRVPV
+777 
-782 LVDST
+782 
-787 QESSETFT
+787 
-795 VELSTPMGTTLADST
+795 
-810 GLGTITADPMPGL
+810 
-823 SIGDAEPVAEGG
+823 
-835 AAVFTVT
+835 
-842 LGPASNHV
+842 PASNHV

-1031 RADPAPSLRIGDATP
+1031 RADPAPGLRIGDATP

-1100 TIRVPTLRDAVAEP
+1100 TIRVPVLEDATAEPVETFTVVLGNPAGTNVVHDTGVGTITDEGLPGLSIADAPTVAEGGEAVFPVTLSPASSQVVTVAYTTQDGTAVADSDYTATSGTLRFESGETMQTIRVPTLRDAVAEP

-1138 ITDEGLPGLSS
+1138 ITDEGLPGLSI

-1157 GGEAVFPVTLN
+1157 EGEAVFPVTLN

-1178 YATQDDTAVADSDYT
+1178 YATQDGTAVADWDYT

-1261 PVAEGGEATFMVS
+1261 PVAEGG
-1274 LSPASSELVTVAYA
+1274 
-1288 TQDGTAVADSDYTA
+1288 D
-1302 TSGTLRFEPGE
+1302 
-1313 TIQNIQ
+1313 
-1319 VATLRD
+1319 
-1325 AIAEPSESFTV
+1325 
-1336 ELSDPVGT
+1336 
-1344 AITNSTGVGTI
+1344 
-1355 AADAMPALSIT
+1355 
-1366 DAVPVAEGGE
+1366 
-1376 ATFMVSLSPASSE
+1376 
-1389 LVTVAY
+1389 
-1395 ATQDGTAV
+1395 
-1403 ADSDYTATSGTLRF
+1403 
-1417 EPGETIQNI
+1417 
-1426 QVATLRDAIA
+1426 
-1436 EPSESFTVEL
+1436 
-1446 SDPVGTAI
+1446 
-1454 TNSTGVG
+1454 
-1461 TIAADAMPALS
+1461 
-1472 ITDAVPVAE
+1472 
-1481 GGEATFMVSL
+1481 ATFMVSL

-1534 SVAVLN
+1534 RVAVLN
-1540 DTAVEPTETFAVELS
+1540 DTAVEPTETFAVEFS

-1573 DVEHRVERTIRT
+1573 DVEHRVERAIRT
-1585 GFPEVGRA
+1585 GLPEVGRA

-1609 TRTWDNAGR
+1609 TRTWDNGGR
-1618 LAGGGFPPAANFGG
+1618 LAGGGFPLRPTSAATR
-1632 HAAFGGPGTTFGG
+1632 FGGPGTTFGG

-1654 FPTQASMTPGQQL
+1654 FPTQASMTPEQQL
-1667 GNRSFL
+1667 GNLSFL

-1732 SISRSTGMI
+1732 SVSRSRGMI

-1759 LVGVHPFLGWSV
+1759 LVGVHPFLVWSV

-1783 AWGELRIVDELRGLT
+1783 AWGELRIVDELGGLT

-1815 TRGATTLSLR
+1815 TRGETTLSLR

-1830 AQLTADSATF
+1830 AQLTADSTTF

-2032 ALTDAMYS
+2032 ALTDAMHS

>member
-1 MSFLVEQRDERVAGF
+1 
-16 LRLMIPVAVTLAAFL
+16 
-31 SVIGVPPAFAQ
+31 
-42 VDVEDWP
+42 
-49 GTVEVRV
+49 
-56 TGKTQ
+56 
-61 GLTTGDVFTYQLRL
+61 
-75 TEPPTEEGWWVRIRA
+75 
-90 DGVVYMEGIYNG
+90 
-102 LSWVPSIGW
+102 
-111 EFSPQNYNQW
+111 
-121 RDVRVR
+121 
-127 VNEDLDQTVTFSHE
+127 
-141 VWAHNGICPVHDVG
+141 
-155 RVAVDVSGDAPP
+155 
-167 PEEDLPR
+167 
-174 LSIADAAT
+174 
-182 VTEGG
+182 
-187 AAVFTV
+187 
-193 TLSDTSSETVT
+193 
-204 VRYAT
+204 
-209 VDDTAVAGSDYTRTT
+209 
-224 GTLRFDPNER
+224 
-234 TDTIR
+234 
-239 VPILQD
+239 
-245 STAEPSESFTVELS
+245 
-259 NPNRA
+259 
-264 TVSDGTGAVTI
+264 
-275 EADPMP
+275 
-281 ELRISDAAP
+281 
-290 VAEGNDAVFT
+290 
-300 VSLSTPSSQV
+300 
-310 VTVEYRTVDGTAG
+310 
-323 AGSDYS
+323 
-329 TTSETLRFDPLETTK
+329 
-344 TIQVP
+344 
-349 VLTDS
+349 
-354 MSEPSE
+354 
-360 DFEVELRN
+360 
-368 PSRATLD
+368 
-375 DARGVG
+375 
-381 TIAADPMP
+381 MP

-424 TADGTANAGDDY
+424 TEDGTADAGDDY

-515 TVTLSDTSSETVTV
+515 TVTLV
-529 RYATVDDTAVAGSDY
+529 
-544 TRTTGTLRFDP
+544 
-555 NERTDTIRVPILQ
+555 
-568 DSTAEPS
+568 
-575 ESFTVELSN
+575 
-584 PNRATVS
+584 
-591 DGTGAVT
+591 
-598 IEADPM
+598 
-604 PELRISDAAPVAE
+604 
-617 GNDAVF
+617 
-623 TVSLSTPSSQVVTV
+623 
-637 EYRTVD
+637 
-643 GTAGAGSDY
+643 
-652 STTSETL
+652 
-659 RFDPLETTKTIQ
+659 
-671 VPVLT
+671 
-676 DSMSE
+676 
-681 PSEDFEVELRN
+681 
-692 PSRATLDDARGVG
+692 
-705 TIAADPMPGLTI
+705 
-717 DDAAPVAEG
+717 
-726 NDAVFTVTLHPQSS
+726 
-740 QVVTVEYTTADG
+740 
-752 TANAG
+752 
-757 DDYTTIAETLTF
+757 
-769 SPGQTTKI
+769 
-777 IRVPV
+777 
-782 LVDST
+782 
-787 QESSETFT
+787 
-795 VELSTPMGTTLADST
+795 
-810 GLGTITADPMPGL
+810 
-823 SIGDAEPVAEGG
+823 
-835 AAVFTVT
+835 
-842 LGPASNHV
+842 PASNHV

-1138 ITDEGLPGLSS
+1138 ITDEGLPGLSI

-1178 YATQDDTAVADSDYT
+1178 YATQDGTAVTDSDYT

-1201 EPGETIQNIQ
+1201 EPGETIQHIQ

-1261 PVAEGGEATFMVS
+1261 PVAEGGGATFMVS

-1481 GGEATFMVSL
+1481 GGGATFMVSL

-1534 SVAVLN
+1534 RVAVLN

-1573 DVEHRVERTIRT
+1573 DVEHRVERAIRT
-1585 GFPEVGRA
+1585 GLPEVGRA

-1667 GNRSFL
+1667 GNLSFL

-1732 SISRSTGMI
+1732 SVSRSRGMI

-1783 AWGELRIVDELRGLT
+1783 AWGELRIVDELGGLT

-1942 SVTPSWGETASGVQ
+1942 SVTPSWGETATGVQ

-2032 ALTDAMYS
+2032 ALTDAKHS

>member
-193 TLSDTSSETVT
+193 RLSDTSSETVT

-245 STAEPSESFTVELS
+245 STAEPSESFMVELS

-329 TTSETLRFDPLETTK
+329 TTSETFRFDPLETTK

-424 TADGTANAGDDY
+424 TEDGTADAGDDY

-515 TVTLSDTSSETVTV
+515 TVTLV
-529 RYATVDDTAVAGSDY
+529 
-544 TRTTGTLRFDP
+544 
-555 NERTDTIRVPILQ
+555 
-568 DSTAEPS
+568 
-575 ESFTVELSN
+575 
-584 PNRATVS
+584 
-591 DGTGAVT
+591 
-598 IEADPM
+598 
-604 PELRISDAAPVAE
+604 
-617 GNDAVF
+617 
-623 TVSLSTPSSQVVTV
+623 
-637 EYRTVD
+637 
-643 GTAGAGSDY
+643 
-652 STTSETL
+652 
-659 RFDPLETTKTIQ
+659 
-671 VPVLT
+671 
-676 DSMSE
+676 
-681 PSEDFEVELRN
+681 
-692 PSRATLDDARGVG
+692 
-705 TIAADPMPGLTI
+705 
-717 DDAAPVAEG
+717 
-726 NDAVFTVTLHPQSS
+726 
-740 QVVTVEYTTADG
+740 
-752 TANAG
+752 
-757 DDYTTIAETLTF
+757 
-769 SPGQTTKI
+769 
-777 IRVPV
+777 
-782 LVDST
+782 
-787 QESSETFT
+787 
-795 VELSTPMGTTLADST
+795 
-810 GLGTITADPMPGL
+810 
-823 SIGDAEPVAEGG
+823 
-835 AAVFTVT
+835 
-842 LGPASNHV
+842 PASNHV

-1100 TIRVPTLRDAVAEP
+1100 TIRVPTLRDAVEEP

-1138 ITDEGLPGLSS
+1138 ITEEGLPGLSI

-1403 ADSDYTATSGTLRF
+1403 A
-1417 EPGETIQNI
+1417 
-1426 QVATLRDAIA
+1426 
-1436 EPSESFTVEL
+1436 
-1446 SDPVGTAI
+1446 
-1454 TNSTGVG
+1454 
-1461 TIAADAMPALS
+1461 
-1472 ITDAVPVAE
+1472 
-1481 GGEATFMVSL
+1481 
-1491 SPASSELVTVA
+1491 
-1502 YATQDG
+1502 
-1508 TAVAGSDYTAASG
+1508 GSDYTAASG
-1521 TLQFDPGMTSHTI
+1521 ALQFDPGMTSHTI
-1534 SVAVLN
+1534 RVAVLN

-1573 DVEHRVERTIRT
+1573 DVEHRVERAIRT
-1585 GFPEVGRA
+1585 GFPEVGQA

-1690 GCGDYR
+1690 GCGNYR
-1696 RLSGAGGLGAGS
+1696 RLSGDGGLGAGS

-1783 AWGELRIVDELRGLT
+1783 AWGELRIVDELGGLT

-1803 NSGALGLNGRLL
+1803 NSWALGLNGRLL

-1931 DPGMDRRGLSA
+1931 NPGMDRRGLSA

>member
-1 MSFLVEQRDERVAGF
+1 MKKLYKSDNLGRVSFLVEQRDERVAGF

-31 SVIGVPPAFAQ
+31 SVIGVSPAFAQ

-90 DGVVYMEGIYNG
+90 DGGVYMEGIYNG
-102 LSWVPSIGW
+102 LRWVPSIGW

-187 AAVFTV
+187 EAVFTV
-193 TLSDTSSETVT
+193 RLSDTSSETVT

-300 VSLSTPSSQV
+300 VSLST
-310 VTVEYRTVDGTAG
+310 
-323 AGSDYS
+323 
-329 TTSETLRFDPLETTK
+329 
-344 TIQVP
+344 
-349 VLTDS
+349 
-354 MSEPSE
+354 
-360 DFEVELRN
+360 
-368 PSRATLD
+368 
-375 DARGVG
+375 
-381 TIAADPMP
+381 
-389 GLTID
+389 
-394 DAAPVAE
+394 
-401 GNDAVFTVTLHPQSS
+401 QSS

-424 TADGTANAGDDY
+424 TEDGTADAGDDY

-515 TVTLSDTSSETVTV
+515 TVTLV
-529 RYATVDDTAVAGSDY
+529 
-544 TRTTGTLRFDP
+544 
-555 NERTDTIRVPILQ
+555 
-568 DSTAEPS
+568 
-575 ESFTVELSN
+575 
-584 PNRATVS
+584 
-591 DGTGAVT
+591 
-598 IEADPM
+598 
-604 PELRISDAAPVAE
+604 
-617 GNDAVF
+617 
-623 TVSLSTPSSQVVTV
+623 
-637 EYRTVD
+637 
-643 GTAGAGSDY
+643 
-652 STTSETL
+652 
-659 RFDPLETTKTIQ
+659 
-671 VPVLT
+671 
-676 DSMSE
+676 
-681 PSEDFEVELRN
+681 
-692 PSRATLDDARGVG
+692 
-705 TIAADPMPGLTI
+705 
-717 DDAAPVAEG
+717 
-726 NDAVFTVTLHPQSS
+726 
-740 QVVTVEYTTADG
+740 
-752 TANAG
+752 
-757 DDYTTIAETLTF
+757 
-769 SPGQTTKI
+769 
-777 IRVPV
+777 
-782 LVDST
+782 
-787 QESSETFT
+787 
-795 VELSTPMGTTLADST
+795 
-810 GLGTITADPMPGL
+810 
-823 SIGDAEPVAEGG
+823 
-835 AAVFTVT
+835 
-842 LGPASNHV
+842 PASNHV

-888 PILRDTVHE
+888 PILRDTAHE

-945 VFRVTLRPATN
+945 VFPVTLSPASSQ
-956 HVVSVTYTTMDGTA
+956 VVTVAYTTQDGTA
-970 VADADYTPVTG
+970 VADSDYT
-981 TLRFEPRET
+981 
-990 TKTIRVPV
+990 
-998 LLDTMTEQSETFTV
+998 
-1012 ELSNPG
+1012 
-1018 GSTLADPIGVGTI
+1018 
-1031 RADPAPSLRIGDATP
+1031 
-1046 VAEGDEAVFT
+1046 
-1056 VTLTPPN
+1056 
-1063 EQVVTVDYTTTDG
+1063 
-1076 TAVADEDYSAT
+1076 AT
-1087 SGTLRFAPGDTSK
+1087 SGTLRFEPGETMQ

-1138 ITDEGLPGLSS
+1138 ITDEGLPGLSI

-1168 PASSQVVTVA
+1168 PASSQVVA
-1178 YATQDDTAVADSDYT
+1178 
-1193 ATSGTLRF
+1193 
-1201 EPGETIQNIQ
+1201 
-1211 VATLRDA
+1211 
-1218 IAEPSESFT
+1218 
-1227 VELSDPVGT
+1227 
-1236 AITNSTGVGTIAA
+1236 
-1249 DAMPAL
+1249 
-1255 SITDAV
+1255 
-1261 PVAEGGEATFMVS
+1261 
-1274 LSPASSELVTVAYA
+1274 VAYA

-1366 DAVPVAEGGE
+1366 DAPTVAEGGE
-1376 ATFMVSLSPASSE
+1376 AVFPVTLNPASSQVVTVAYATQDGTAVADSDYTATSGTLRFE
-1389 LVTVAY
+1389 PGETMQTIRVPTLRDAVAEPVETFTVVLSNPSGTNMVHDTGVGTITDEGLPGLSIADAPTVAEGGEAVFPVTLNPASSQVVTVAY

-1426 QVATLRDAIA
+1426 QVATLQDAIA

-1481 GGEATFMVSL
+1481 GGGATFMVSL

-1534 SVAVLN
+1534 RVAVLN

-1573 DVEHRVERTIRT
+1573 DVEHRVERAIRT
-1585 GFPEVGRA
+1585 GLPEVGRA

-1667 GNRSFL
+1667 GNLSFL

-1732 SISRSTGMI
+1732 SVSRSRGMI

-1783 AWGELRIVDELRGLT
+1783 AWGELRIVDELGRLT

-1942 SVTPSWGETASGVQ
+1942 SVTPSWGETASAASGVQ

-1966 AWYGTSRAQVDA
+1966 AWYGTSRAQVDT

-2032 ALTDAMYS
+2032 ALTDAMHS

>member
-1 MSFLVEQRDERVAGF
+1 MENCASPITREAVSFLVEQRDERVAGF

-90 DGVVYMEGIYNG
+90 DGGVYMEGIYNG
-102 LSWVPSIGW
+102 LRWVPSIGW

-167 PEEDLPR
+167 PPEEDLPR
-174 LSIADAAT
+174 LSIADTAT

-187 AAVFTV
+187 EAVFTV
-193 TLSDTSSETVT
+193 RLSDTSSETVT

-329 TTSETLRFDPLETTK
+329 TTSGTLRFDPLETTK

-424 TADGTANAGDDY
+424 TENGTADAGDDY

-476 PMGTTLADST
+476 PIGTTLADST

-515 TVTLSDTSSETVTV
+515 TVTLV
-529 RYATVDDTAVAGSDY
+529 
-544 TRTTGTLRFDP
+544 
-555 NERTDTIRVPILQ
+555 
-568 DSTAEPS
+568 
-575 ESFTVELSN
+575 
-584 PNRATVS
+584 
-591 DGTGAVT
+591 
-598 IEADPM
+598 
-604 PELRISDAAPVAE
+604 
-617 GNDAVF
+617 
-623 TVSLSTPSSQVVTV
+623 
-637 EYRTVD
+637 
-643 GTAGAGSDY
+643 
-652 STTSETL
+652 
-659 RFDPLETTKTIQ
+659 
-671 VPVLT
+671 
-676 DSMSE
+676 
-681 PSEDFEVELRN
+681 
-692 PSRATLDDARGVG
+692 
-705 TIAADPMPGLTI
+705 
-717 DDAAPVAEG
+717 
-726 NDAVFTVTLHPQSS
+726 
-740 QVVTVEYTTADG
+740 
-752 TANAG
+752 
-757 DDYTTIAETLTF
+757 
-769 SPGQTTKI
+769 
-777 IRVPV
+777 
-782 LVDST
+782 
-787 QESSETFT
+787 
-795 VELSTPMGTTLADST
+795 
-810 GLGTITADPMPGL
+810 
-823 SIGDAEPVAEGG
+823 
-835 AAVFTVT
+835 
-842 LGPASNHV
+842 PASNHV

-1138 ITDEGLPGLSS
+1138 ITDEGLPGLSI

-1178 YATQDDTAVADSDYT
+1178 YATQDGTAVADSDYT

-1534 SVAVLN
+1534 RVAVLN

-1573 DVEHRVERTIRT
+1573 DVEHRVERAIPT
-1585 GFPEVGRA
+1585 GLPEVGRA

-1667 GNRSFL
+1667 GTLSFL

-1732 SISRSTGMI
+1732 SVSRSTGMI

-1783 AWGELRIVDELRGLT
+1783 AWGELRIVDELGGLT

-1942 SVTPSWGETASGVQ
+1942 SVTPSWGETATGVQ

-2032 ALTDAMYS
+2032 ALTDAMHS

>member
-1 MSFLVEQRDERVAGF
+1 MENCASPITREAVSFLVEQRDERVAGF

-102 LSWVPSIGW
+102 LRWVPSIGW

-167 PEEDLPR
+167 PPEEDLPR

-187 AAVFTV
+187 EAVFTV
-193 TLSDTSSETVT
+193 RLSDTSSETVT

-424 TADGTANAGDDY
+424 TEDGTADAGDDY

-515 TVTLSDTSSETVTV
+515 TVTLV
-529 RYATVDDTAVAGSDY
+529 
-544 TRTTGTLRFDP
+544 
-555 NERTDTIRVPILQ
+555 
-568 DSTAEPS
+568 
-575 ESFTVELSN
+575 
-584 PNRATVS
+584 
-591 DGTGAVT
+591 
-598 IEADPM
+598 
-604 PELRISDAAPVAE
+604 
-617 GNDAVF
+617 
-623 TVSLSTPSSQVVTV
+623 
-637 EYRTVD
+637 
-643 GTAGAGSDY
+643 
-652 STTSETL
+652 
-659 RFDPLETTKTIQ
+659 
-671 VPVLT
+671 
-676 DSMSE
+676 
-681 PSEDFEVELRN
+681 
-692 PSRATLDDARGVG
+692 
-705 TIAADPMPGLTI
+705 
-717 DDAAPVAEG
+717 
-726 NDAVFTVTLHPQSS
+726 
-740 QVVTVEYTTADG
+740 
-752 TANAG
+752 
-757 DDYTTIAETLTF
+757 
-769 SPGQTTKI
+769 
-777 IRVPV
+777 
-782 LVDST
+782 
-787 QESSETFT
+787 
-795 VELSTPMGTTLADST
+795 
-810 GLGTITADPMPGL
+810 
-823 SIGDAEPVAEGG
+823 
-835 AAVFTVT
+835 
-842 LGPASNHV
+842 PASNHV

-1031 RADPAPSLRIGDATP
+1031 RADPATSLRIGDATP

-1138 ITDEGLPGLSS
+1138 ITDEGLPGLSI

-1168 PASSQVVTVA
+1168 PASSEV
-1178 YATQDDTAVADSDYT
+1178 
-1193 ATSGTLRF
+1193 
-1201 EPGETIQNIQ
+1201 
-1211 VATLRDA
+1211 
-1218 IAEPSESFT
+1218 
-1227 VELSDPVGT
+1227 
-1236 AITNSTGVGTIAA
+1236 
-1249 DAMPAL
+1249 
-1255 SITDAV
+1255 
-1261 PVAEGGEATFMVS
+1261 
-1274 LSPASSELVTVAYA
+1274 VTVAYA

-1508 TAVAGSDYTAASG
+1508 TAVADSDYTAASG

-1534 SVAVLN
+1534 RVAVLN

-1573 DVEHRVERTIRT
+1573 DVEHRVERAIRM
-1585 GFPEVGRA
+1585 GLPEVGRA
-1593 IAFSAVT
+1593 IAFSAVS

-1667 GNRSFL
+1667 GNLSFL

-1696 RLSGAGGLGAGS
+1696 RLSGAGGLGPGS

-1732 SISRSTGMI
+1732 SVSRSRGMI

-1783 AWGELRIVDELRGLT
+1783 AWGELRIVDELGGLT

-1803 NSGALGLNGRLL
+1803 NSGALSLNGRLL

-1942 SVTPSWGETASGVQ
+1942 SVTPSWGEIASGVQ

-2020 TTLSLEIERWDR
+2020 TTLSLEIERGDR
-2032 ALTDAMYS
+2032 ALTDAMHS

>member
-1 MSFLVEQRDERVAGF
+1 MENCASPITREAVSFLVEQRDERVAGF

-75 TEPPTEEGWWVRIRA
+75 TEPPTEERWWVRIRA

-102 LSWVPSIGW
+102 LRWVPSIGW

-141 VWAHNGICPVHDVG
+141 VWAHNGICPVHDVA
-155 RVAVDVSGDAPP
+155 RVAVDVSGDAPPP

-187 AAVFTV
+187 EAVFTV
-193 TLSDTSSETVT
+193 RLSDTSSETVT

-310 VTVEYRTVDGTAG
+310 VTVEYTTEDGTA
-323 AGSDYS
+323 D
-329 TTSETLRFDPLETTK
+329 
-344 TIQVP
+344 
-349 VLTDS
+349 
-354 MSEPSE
+354 
-360 DFEVELRN
+360 
-368 PSRATLD
+368 
-375 DARGVG
+375 
-381 TIAADPMP
+381 
-389 GLTID
+389 
-394 DAAPVAE
+394 
-401 GNDAVFTVTLHPQSS
+401 
-416 QVVTVEYT
+416 
-424 TADGTANAGDDY
+424 AGDDY

-476 PMGTTLADST
+476 PMGTTLADSI

-515 TVTLSDTSSETVTV
+515 TVTLV
-529 RYATVDDTAVAGSDY
+529 
-544 TRTTGTLRFDP
+544 
-555 NERTDTIRVPILQ
+555 
-568 DSTAEPS
+568 
-575 ESFTVELSN
+575 
-584 PNRATVS
+584 
-591 DGTGAVT
+591 
-598 IEADPM
+598 
-604 PELRISDAAPVAE
+604 
-617 GNDAVF
+617 
-623 TVSLSTPSSQVVTV
+623 
-637 EYRTVD
+637 
-643 GTAGAGSDY
+643 
-652 STTSETL
+652 
-659 RFDPLETTKTIQ
+659 
-671 VPVLT
+671 
-676 DSMSE
+676 
-681 PSEDFEVELRN
+681 
-692 PSRATLDDARGVG
+692 
-705 TIAADPMPGLTI
+705 
-717 DDAAPVAEG
+717 
-726 NDAVFTVTLHPQSS
+726 
-740 QVVTVEYTTADG
+740 
-752 TANAG
+752 
-757 DDYTTIAETLTF
+757 
-769 SPGQTTKI
+769 
-777 IRVPV
+777 
-782 LVDST
+782 
-787 QESSETFT
+787 
-795 VELSTPMGTTLADST
+795 
-810 GLGTITADPMPGL
+810 
-823 SIGDAEPVAEGG
+823 
-835 AAVFTVT
+835 
-842 LGPASNHV
+842 PASNHV

-865 ADFTPTSGTLTFNPN
+865 ADFTSTSGTLTFNPN

-1138 ITDEGLPGLSS
+1138 ITDEGLPGLSI

-1168 PASSQVVTVA
+1168 PASSQV
-1178 YATQDDTAVADSDYT
+1178 
-1193 ATSGTLRF
+1193 
-1201 EPGETIQNIQ
+1201 
-1211 VATLRDA
+1211 
-1218 IAEPSESFT
+1218 
-1227 VELSDPVGT
+1227 
-1236 AITNSTGVGTIAA
+1236 
-1249 DAMPAL
+1249 
-1255 SITDAV
+1255 
-1261 PVAEGGEATFMVS
+1261 
-1274 LSPASSELVTVAYA
+1274 VTVAYA

-1344 AITNSTGVGTI
+1344 AITNSTGAGTI

-1376 ATFMVSLSPASSE
+1376 ATFMVSLSA
-1389 LVTVAY
+1389 LVG
-1395 ATQDGTAV
+1395 DGGR
-1403 ADSDYTATSGTLRF
+1403 ADSD
-1417 EPGETIQNI
+1417 
-1426 QVATLRDAIA
+1426 
-1436 EPSESFTVEL
+1436 
-1446 SDPVGTAI
+1446 
-1454 TNSTGVG
+1454 
-1461 TIAADAMPALS
+1461 
-1472 ITDAVPVAE
+1472 
-1481 GGEATFMVSL
+1481 
-1491 SPASSELVTVA
+1491 
-1502 YATQDG
+1502 
-1508 TAVAGSDYTAASG
+1508 
-1521 TLQFDPGMTSHTI
+1521 
-1534 SVAVLN
+1534 
-1540 DTAVEPTETFAVELS
+1540 
-1555 DPVRATLADGTG
+1555 
-1567 VGTITD
+1567 
-1573 DVEHRVERTIRT
+1573 
-1585 GFPEVGRA
+1585 
-1593 IAFSAVT
+1593 
-1600 CRIDRKMSD
+1600 SD
-1609 TRTWDNAGR
+1609 TRDIGNAALRAGR
-1618 LAGGGFPPAANFGG
+1618 DDTEHPGG
-1632 HAAFGGPGTTFGG
+1632 
-1645 STGAFGDSP
+1645 D
-1654 FPTQASMTPGQQL
+1654 AS
-1667 GNRSFL
+1667 RRHRR
-1673 MASQETAEGGGG
+1673 AE
-1685 RVAAW
+1685 RE
-1690 GCGDYR
+1690 
-1696 RLSGAGGLGAGS
+1696 LHSGA
-1708 WNGEVYSLHVG
+1708 E
-1719 VDVRL
+1719 
-1724 GSNVLAGV
+1724 
-1732 SISRSTGMI
+1732 
-1741 DYEGGLGSGTDG
+1741 
-1753 GEHDLR
+1753 
-1759 LVGVHPFLGWSV
+1759 
-1771 TPGLQLWGTVGH
+1771 
-1783 AWGELRIVDELRGLT
+1783 
-1798 GAATL
+1798 
-1803 NSGALGLNGRLL
+1803 
-1815 TRGATTLSLR
+1815 
-1825 GEGAL
+1825 
-1830 AQLTADSATF
+1830 
-1840 EVATLDMWRFRL
+1840 
-1852 TTELSHELLFSSGT
+1852 
-1866 SLTPWAELGARHDGG
+1866 
-1881 DGQTGA
+1881 
-1887 GLELG
+1887 
-1892 GGLRYRVP
+1892 
-1900 QVGLTAEG
+1900 
-1908 YGRWLAVHE
+1908 
-1917 GALQEWGV
+1917 
-1925 GAMVTI
+1925 
-1931 DPGMDRRGLSA
+1931 
-1942 SVTPSWGETASGVQ
+1942 
-1956 RLWQQGAAGP
+1956 
-1966 AWYGTSRAQVDA
+1966 
-1978 QLGYGVPVF
+1978 
-1987 GGRSVLTPFGAM
+1987 
-1999 NLAGDEARRYRLG
+1999 
-2012 GSLATSRW
+2012 
-2020 TTLSLEIERWDR
+2020 
-2032 ALTDAMYS
+2032 
-2040 VMVRG
+2040 
-2045 AAEF
+2045 

>member
-102 LSWVPSIGW
+102 LRWVPSIGW

-167 PEEDLPR
+167 PPEEDLPR

-187 AAVFTV
+187 EAVFTV
-193 TLSDTSSETVT
+193 RLSDTSSETVT

-290 VAEGNDAVFT
+290 VT
-300 VSLSTPSSQV
+300 
-310 VTVEYRTVDGTAG
+310 
-323 AGSDYS
+323 
-329 TTSETLRFDPLETTK
+329 
-344 TIQVP
+344 
-349 VLTDS
+349 
-354 MSEPSE
+354 
-360 DFEVELRN
+360 
-368 PSRATLD
+368 
-375 DARGVG
+375 
-381 TIAADPMP
+381 
-389 GLTID
+389 
-394 DAAPVAE
+394 E

-424 TADGTANAGDDY
+424 TEDGTADAGDNY

-461 STQESSETFTVELST
+461 STQELSETFTVELST

-515 TVTLSDTSSETVTV
+515 TVTLV
-529 RYATVDDTAVAGSDY
+529 
-544 TRTTGTLRFDP
+544 
-555 NERTDTIRVPILQ
+555 
-568 DSTAEPS
+568 
-575 ESFTVELSN
+575 
-584 PNRATVS
+584 
-591 DGTGAVT
+591 
-598 IEADPM
+598 
-604 PELRISDAAPVAE
+604 
-617 GNDAVF
+617 
-623 TVSLSTPSSQVVTV
+623 
-637 EYRTVD
+637 
-643 GTAGAGSDY
+643 
-652 STTSETL
+652 
-659 RFDPLETTKTIQ
+659 
-671 VPVLT
+671 
-676 DSMSE
+676 
-681 PSEDFEVELRN
+681 
-692 PSRATLDDARGVG
+692 
-705 TIAADPMPGLTI
+705 
-717 DDAAPVAEG
+717 
-726 NDAVFTVTLHPQSS
+726 
-740 QVVTVEYTTADG
+740 
-752 TANAG
+752 
-757 DDYTTIAETLTF
+757 
-769 SPGQTTKI
+769 
-777 IRVPV
+777 
-782 LVDST
+782 
-787 QESSETFT
+787 
-795 VELSTPMGTTLADST
+795 
-810 GLGTITADPMPGL
+810 
-823 SIGDAEPVAEGG
+823 
-835 AAVFTVT
+835 
-842 LGPASNHV
+842 PASNHV

-934 DAVNVAEGRDA
+934 DAEPVAEGRDA

-1031 RADPAPSLRIGDATP
+1031 RADPAPGLRIGDATP

-1056 VTLTPPN
+1056 VMLTPSN

-1100 TIRVPTLRDAVAEP
+1100 TIRVPVLEDATAEP
-1114 VETFTVVLSNPSGTN
+1114 VETFTVVLGNPAGTN

-1138 ITDEGLPGLSS
+1138 ITDEGLPGLSI

-1157 GGEAVFPVTLN
+1157 GGDAVFPVTLS

-1178 YATQDDTAVADSDYT
+1178 YT
-1193 ATSGTLRF
+1193 
-1201 EPGETIQNIQ
+1201 
-1211 VATLRDA
+1211 
-1218 IAEPSESFT
+1218 
-1227 VELSDPVGT
+1227 
-1236 AITNSTGVGTIAA
+1236 
-1249 DAMPAL
+1249 
-1255 SITDAV
+1255 
-1261 PVAEGGEATFMVS
+1261 
-1274 LSPASSELVTVAYA
+1274 
-1288 TQDGTAVADSDYTA
+1288 
-1302 TSGTLRFEPGE
+1302 
-1313 TIQNIQ
+1313 
-1319 VATLRD
+1319 
-1325 AIAEPSESFTV
+1325 
-1336 ELSDPVGT
+1336 
-1344 AITNSTGVGTI
+1344 
-1355 AADAMPALSIT
+1355 
-1366 DAVPVAEGGE
+1366 
-1376 ATFMVSLSPASSE
+1376 
-1389 LVTVAY
+1389 
-1395 ATQDGTAV
+1395 TQDGTAV

-1534 SVAVLN
+1534 RVAVLN
-1540 DTAVEPTETFAVELS
+1540 DTAVEPTETFTVELS

-1573 DVEHRVERTIRT
+1573 DVEHRVERAIRT
-1585 GFPEVGRA
+1585 GLPEVGRA

-1667 GNRSFL
+1667 GNLSFL

-1708 WNGEVYSLHVG
+1708 WNG
-1719 VDVRL
+1719 
-1724 GSNVLAGV
+1724 
-1732 SISRSTGMI
+1732 
-1741 DYEGGLGSGTDG
+1741 
-1753 GEHDLR
+1753 
-1759 LVGVHPFLGWSV
+1759 
-1771 TPGLQLWGTVGH
+1771 
-1783 AWGELRIVDELRGLT
+1783 
-1798 GAATL
+1798 
-1803 NSGALGLNGRLL
+1803 
-1815 TRGATTLSLR
+1815 
-1825 GEGAL
+1825 
-1830 AQLTADSATF
+1830 SAPTC
-1840 EVATLDMWRFRL
+1840 
-1852 TTELSHELLFSSGT
+1852 
-1866 SLTPWAELGARHDGG
+1866 
-1881 DGQTGA
+1881 
-1887 GLELG
+1887 
-1892 GGLRYRVP
+1892 
-1900 QVGLTAEG
+1900 
-1908 YGRWLAVHE
+1908 WLACRSH
-1917 GALQEWGV
+1917 A
-1925 GAMVTI
+1925 
-1931 DPGMDRRGLSA
+1931 
-1942 SVTPSWGETASGVQ
+1942 
-1956 RLWQQGAAGP
+1956 QGA
-1966 AWYGTSRAQVDA
+1966 
-1978 QLGYGVPVF
+1978 
-1987 GGRSVLTPFGAM
+1987 
-1999 NLAGDEARRYRLG
+1999 
-2012 GSLATSRW
+2012 
-2020 TTLSLEIERWDR
+2020 
-2032 ALTDAMYS
+2032 
-2040 VMVRG
+2040 
-2045 AAEF
+2045 

>member
-1 MSFLVEQRDERVAGF
+1 
-16 LRLMIPVAVTLAAFL
+16 MIPVAVTLAAFL

-42 VDVEDWP
+42 VDVDWP

-90 DGVVYMEGIYNG
+90 DGVVHMEGIYNG
-102 LSWVPSIGW
+102 LRWVPSIGW

-167 PEEDLPR
+167 PPEEDLPR

-187 AAVFTV
+187 EAVFTV
-193 TLSDTSSETVT
+193 RLSDTSSETVT

-300 VSLSTPSSQV
+300 V
-310 VTVEYRTVDGTAG
+310 
-323 AGSDYS
+323 
-329 TTSETLRFDPLETTK
+329 
-344 TIQVP
+344 
-349 VLTDS
+349 
-354 MSEPSE
+354 
-360 DFEVELRN
+360 
-368 PSRATLD
+368 
-375 DARGVG
+375 
-381 TIAADPMP
+381 
-389 GLTID
+389 
-394 DAAPVAE
+394 
-401 GNDAVFTVTLHPQSS
+401 TLHPQSS

-424 TADGTANAGDDY
+424 TEDGTADAGDYY

-486 GLGTITADPMPGLSI
+486 GLGTITADSMPGLSI

-515 TVTLSDTSSETVTV
+515 TVTLV
-529 RYATVDDTAVAGSDY
+529 
-544 TRTTGTLRFDP
+544 
-555 NERTDTIRVPILQ
+555 
-568 DSTAEPS
+568 
-575 ESFTVELSN
+575 
-584 PNRATVS
+584 
-591 DGTGAVT
+591 
-598 IEADPM
+598 
-604 PELRISDAAPVAE
+604 
-617 GNDAVF
+617 
-623 TVSLSTPSSQVVTV
+623 
-637 EYRTVD
+637 
-643 GTAGAGSDY
+643 
-652 STTSETL
+652 
-659 RFDPLETTKTIQ
+659 
-671 VPVLT
+671 
-676 DSMSE
+676 
-681 PSEDFEVELRN
+681 
-692 PSRATLDDARGVG
+692 
-705 TIAADPMPGLTI
+705 
-717 DDAAPVAEG
+717 
-726 NDAVFTVTLHPQSS
+726 
-740 QVVTVEYTTADG
+740 
-752 TANAG
+752 
-757 DDYTTIAETLTF
+757 
-769 SPGQTTKI
+769 
-777 IRVPV
+777 
-782 LVDST
+782 
-787 QESSETFT
+787 
-795 VELSTPMGTTLADST
+795 
-810 GLGTITADPMPGL
+810 
-823 SIGDAEPVAEGG
+823 
-835 AAVFTVT
+835 
-842 LGPASNHV
+842 PASNHV

-865 ADFTPTSGTLTFNPN
+865 ADFTSTSGTLTFNPN

-904 ELDDPTGTTLAD
+904 ELDDPTGATLAD

-1031 RADPAPSLRIGDATP
+1031 RADPAPGLRIGDATP

-1063 EQVVTVDYTTTDG
+1063 GQVVTVDYTTTDG

-1138 ITDEGLPGLSS
+1138 ITDEGLPGLSI
-1149 ADAPTVAE
+1149 ANAPTVAE
-1157 GGEAVFPVTLN
+1157 GGDAVFPVTLS

-1178 YATQDDTAVADSDYT
+1178 YT
-1193 ATSGTLRF
+1193 
-1201 EPGETIQNIQ
+1201 
-1211 VATLRDA
+1211 
-1218 IAEPSESFT
+1218 
-1227 VELSDPVGT
+1227 
-1236 AITNSTGVGTIAA
+1236 
-1249 DAMPAL
+1249 
-1255 SITDAV
+1255 
-1261 PVAEGGEATFMVS
+1261 
-1274 LSPASSELVTVAYA
+1274 

-1313 TIQNIQ
+1313 TMQTIR
-1319 VATLRD
+1319 VPTLRD
-1325 AIAEPSESFTV
+1325 AVAEPVETFTV
-1336 ELSDPVGT
+1336 VLSNPSGT
-1344 AITNSTGVGTI
+1344 NVVHDTGVGTI
-1355 AADAMPALSIT
+1355 TDEGLPGLSIADAPT
-1366 DAVPVAEGGE
+1366 VAEGGE
-1376 ATFMVSLSPASSE
+1376 AVFPVTLNPASSQV
-1389 LVTVAY
+1389 VTVAY

-1534 SVAVLN
+1534 RVAVLN

-1573 DVEHRVERTIRT
+1573 DVKHRVERAIRT
-1585 GFPEVGRA
+1585 GLPEVGRA

-1667 GNRSFL
+1667 GNLSFL

-1732 SISRSTGMI
+1732 SVLRSRGMI

-1783 AWGELRIVDELRGLT
+1783 AWGELRIVDELGGLT

-1931 DPGMDRRGLSA
+1931 DPRMDRRGLSA

-2032 ALTDAMYS
+2032 ALTDAMHS
-2040 VMVRG
+2040 VIVRG

>member
-1 MSFLVEQRDERVAGF
+1 MENCASPITREAVSFMVEQRDERVAGF

-90 DGVVYMEGIYNG
+90 DGGVYMEGIYNG
-102 LSWVPSIGW
+102 LRWVPSIGW

-167 PEEDLPR
+167 PPEEDLPR

-187 AAVFTV
+187 EAVFTV
-193 TLSDTSSETVT
+193 RLSDTSSETVT

-310 VTVEYRTVDGTAG
+310 VTVEYTTEDGTAAAGDDYTTIAETLTFSPGQTTKIIRVPVLVDSTQESSETFTVALSTPMGTTLADSTGLGTITADPMPGLSIGDAEPVAEGNDAVFTVSLSPPSSQVVTVEYRTVDGTAG

-329 TTSETLRFDPLETTK
+329 TTSETLRFDPLETSK

-354 MSEPSE
+354 LSEPSE

-424 TADGTANAGDDY
+424 TEGGTADAGDDY

-515 TVTLSDTSSETVTV
+515 TVTLV
-529 RYATVDDTAVAGSDY
+529 
-544 TRTTGTLRFDP
+544 
-555 NERTDTIRVPILQ
+555 
-568 DSTAEPS
+568 
-575 ESFTVELSN
+575 
-584 PNRATVS
+584 
-591 DGTGAVT
+591 
-598 IEADPM
+598 
-604 PELRISDAAPVAE
+604 
-617 GNDAVF
+617 
-623 TVSLSTPSSQVVTV
+623 
-637 EYRTVD
+637 
-643 GTAGAGSDY
+643 
-652 STTSETL
+652 
-659 RFDPLETTKTIQ
+659 
-671 VPVLT
+671 
-676 DSMSE
+676 
-681 PSEDFEVELRN
+681 
-692 PSRATLDDARGVG
+692 
-705 TIAADPMPGLTI
+705 
-717 DDAAPVAEG
+717 
-726 NDAVFTVTLHPQSS
+726 
-740 QVVTVEYTTADG
+740 
-752 TANAG
+752 
-757 DDYTTIAETLTF
+757 
-769 SPGQTTKI
+769 
-777 IRVPV
+777 
-782 LVDST
+782 
-787 QESSETFT
+787 
-795 VELSTPMGTTLADST
+795 
-810 GLGTITADPMPGL
+810 
-823 SIGDAEPVAEGG
+823 
-835 AAVFTVT
+835 
-842 LGPASNHV
+842 PASNHV

-1138 ITDEGLPGLSS
+1138 ITDEGLPGLSI

-1178 YATQDDTAVADSDYT
+1178 YATQDGTAVTDSDYT

-1236 AITNSTGVGTIAA
+1236 AITNSTGI
-1249 DAMPAL
+1249 
-1255 SITDAV
+1255 
-1261 PVAEGGEATFMVS
+1261 
-1274 LSPASSELVTVAYA
+1274 
-1288 TQDGTAVADSDYTA
+1288 
-1302 TSGTLRFEPGE
+1302 
-1313 TIQNIQ
+1313 
-1319 VATLRD
+1319 
-1325 AIAEPSESFTV
+1325 
-1336 ELSDPVGT
+1336 
-1344 AITNSTGVGTI
+1344 GTI

-1534 SVAVLN
+1534 RVAVLN

-1573 DVEHRVERTIRT
+1573 DVEHRVERPIPT
-1585 GFPEVGRA
+1585 GLPEVGRA

-1667 GNRSFL
+1667 GTLSFL

-1732 SISRSTGMI
+1732 SVSRSTGMI

-1783 AWGELRIVDELRGLT
+1783 AWGELRIVDELGGLT

-1942 SVTPSWGETASGVQ
+1942 SVTPSWGETATGVQ

-2032 ALTDAMYS
+2032 ALTDAMHS